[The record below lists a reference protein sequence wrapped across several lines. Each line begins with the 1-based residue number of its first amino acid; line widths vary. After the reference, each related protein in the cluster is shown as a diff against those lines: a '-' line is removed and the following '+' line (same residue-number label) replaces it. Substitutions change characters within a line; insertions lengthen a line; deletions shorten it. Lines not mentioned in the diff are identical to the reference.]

1 MKRTVSKICLAVL
14 WALSLIVMVA
24 LIFFSVPY
32 LNDAITCGGVNS
44 IGQFSSKIVE
54 LVDGWKLPGLS
65 SQEWI
70 DIFMA
75 LIVVILLGISIWP
88 AIVAYKKP
96 KAVIDNDGEVTTKA
110 ASVEKNEKK
119 HGFGHFVLAFFAI
132 VVWLL
137 TLIVICG
144 MIAVFVPSIRLSM
157 YDSRTVLYW
166 RKLAVEAL
174 SGLSGIPV
182 LGYFALFV
190 VIILVVL
197 IALSVLLG
205 VLAFKKPK
213 EEDEDELLAQEQ
225 ATLLE
230 GAPVTVEQ
238 VNAEQKVEQ
247 KQPIEKVV
255 KNDILH
261 KDERIKRG
269 VFKGLAIFLWIVEG
283 FTLIALIAIAIPPV
297 RHFLTDHITSIGYW
311 AYMIVNN
318 IGLVWFYVGYVLVM
332 VVLAL
337 LSAWFASIGYKK
349 AKVETAPD
357 KELEVGKNDSVV
369 PFVDSN
375 GNFGHVVVKDD
386 SVSPL
391 KKYSDGTL
399 TENQL
404 DMEFDWHN
412 YVHHKPVVRIVL
424 AVVLF
429 FVGAFLVLLRVI
441 SYGRFAMFKSLASFV
456 DPVNEVLDR
465 YVLNGLF
472 GAYKNIEIFS
482 IGSHAF
488 TAAQLLDG
496 FFTVL
501 MVYILAF
508 LVILFATFIAWCFRK
523 PGAVKRANKAREKY
537 LNSIIGHDFDNEF
550 LPSASLNV
558 GASQPKDNATGEA
571 MEIDLDKLGT
581 GVKGFKSIEGNYEGN
596 IVNDSTTS
604 ISLNSF
610 ESDVLILG
618 KPLFESIADVKVQT
632 QVPAYE
638 NIEEFADGQ
647 GNVTPV
653 DEIRPSDREPS
664 YWYDKNEPVAS
675 EPIVEEVKSDRP
687 SDKTPDYWYDRNFVL
702 PIQQPVI
709 YESAT
714 AASKPVM
721 VETKIEEVVEESKA
735 KDYPTVVFEP
745 RPSDRNPSYW
755 YAKALEVASD
765 KTPDYWYNRNKLKE
779 VKDDL
784 DVVVDEKATVFVA
797 NSEEDVI
804 ETDLDKRILNAI
816 EPFNLIPVEEAGEKA
831 SDKAPNYWYDK
842 NEIRPSDREPDYWYD
857 KNEVIE
863 EVKEDRPSDKT
874 PDYWYDKNEIR
885 PSDREPDYW
894 YNRNVVEAEE
904 NDVLENDFDRRVIHA
919 LNPENLTPVCEEG
932 TGEKASDEEPDYWY
946 DKNEIRPSD
955 RELSYWYDKNE
966 PVASEPVVEEAKSDR
981 PSDKTPDYWYGRNE
995 VKVVEEAKSDSA
1007 SDKTPD
1013 YWYDQNEPEPE
1024 IEVIK
1029 EIRPSDREP
1038 NYWYDKNEEVE
1049 QEPVVKELRPSDRE
1063 PWYWYGDP
1071 EPVIEKQPEEVKVE
1085 EPVYEFKGER
1095 ASNFEPEHWYHLAKI
1110 DSERRASDEDPEYWY
1125 GDSEPVIEKQP
1136 EEVKVEE
1143 PVYEFKGERASNFEP
1158 EHWYHLAKIDS
1169 ERRASDEDPE
1179 YWYGD
1184 SEPVIE
1190 KQPEEVKVEEPVY
1203 EFKGERASNFEPEH
1217 WYHLA
1222 KIDSERRASDEDPEY
1237 WYKRNEVKKHPNVK
1251 RMGAPI
1257 PEPIEDAG
1265 FDVEPLSPVQP
1276 IKKDEPTPLPEEG
1289 EVKPVVVAPVKL
1301 DKSDISEVASM
1312 DNIKPVEARVV
1323 RFQLKKIK
1331 GNYKGDLTPE
1341 EAFNKAV
1348 TNQAMIV
1355 TPMLQGQGSNK
1366 GSKYL
1371 ANRAS
1376 KERADVRR
1384 TGYVSAVSVNPEENH
1399 DTTKK
1404 FDKPVSE
1411 FKSIREWAQAKKKF
1425 EEEQKLLANSGN
1437 EDVVEPVKPIVVV
1450 EQAPKPVESKSE
1462 ASIKKPS
1469 PVKAS
1474 IVEPLDL
1481 DDLGD
1486 LDPVTP
1492 LDPIKNKSKGE

>member
-14 WALSLIVMVA
+14 WALSLIVVVA

-144 MIAVFVPSIRLSM
+144 MIAVFVPSIRLSL

-213 EEDEDELLAQEQ
+213 EDEDELLAQEQ

-230 GAPVTVEQ
+230 GAPVAVEQ

-269 VFKGLAIFLWIVEG
+269 VFKGLAIFLWVVEG
-283 FTLIALIAIAIPPV
+283 LMLIALIAVAIPPV
-297 RHFLTDHITSIGYW
+297 RHFLTDHITPIGYW

-318 IGLVWFYVGYVLVM
+318 IGYVWFYVGYALIM

-337 LSAWFASIGYKK
+337 LSALFASIGYKK

-412 YVHHKPVVRIVL
+412 YVHHKPVARIVL

-441 SYGRFAMFKSLASFV
+441 SYGRFAMFKTLASFV

-482 IGSHAF
+482 IGSHSF

-508 LVILFATFIAWCFRK
+508 LVLLFATFIAWCFRK
-523 PGAVKRANKAREKY
+523 PGAVKRANKSREKY

-571 MEIDLDKLGT
+571 MEFDLDKLGT

-664 YWYDKNEPVAS
+664 YWYDKNEPVAC

-702 PIQQPVI
+702 PIQQSVI

-765 KTPDYWYNRNKLKE
+765 KTPDYWYNRNKVKE

-784 DVVVDEKATVFVA
+784 NVVVDEKATVFVA

-816 EPFNLIPVEEAGEKA
+816 EPFNLIPVEEAGDKA

-842 NEIRPSDREPDYWYD
+842 NVIRSSDREPDYWF
-857 KNEVIE
+857 
-863 EVKEDRPSDKT
+863 
-874 PDYWYDKNEIR
+874 DKNEIR
-885 PSDREPDYW
+885 ASDEEPDYWFDKNEIRSSDREPDYW
-894 YNRNVVEAEE
+894 YNRNVVETEE

-919 LNPENLTPVCEEG
+919 LNPDNLTPVCEEG

-955 RELSYWYDKNE
+955 REPSYWYDKNE
-966 PVASEPVVEEAKSDR
+966 PVTSEPVVEEAKSDRPSDKTPDYWYGRNEVKVVEEVKSDR

-1013 YWYDQNEPEPE
+1013 YWYDQNEPEPV

-1071 EPVIEKQPEEVKVE
+1071 EPVIEKQPEEVKLE

-1110 DSERRASDEDPEYWY
+1110 DSERRASDEE
-1125 GDSEPVIEKQP
+1125 
-1136 EEVKVEE
+1136 
-1143 PVYEFKGERASNFEP
+1143 
-1158 EHWYHLAKIDS
+1158 
-1169 ERRASDEDPE
+1169 
-1179 YWYGD
+1179 
-1184 SEPVIE
+1184 
-1190 KQPEEVKVEEPVY
+1190 
-1203 EFKGERASNFEPEH
+1203 
-1217 WYHLA
+1217 
-1222 KIDSERRASDEDPEY
+1222 PEY

-1265 FDVEPLSPVQP
+1265 FDVEPLNPVQP

-1348 TNQAMIV
+1348 TNQATIV
-1355 TPMLQGQGSNK
+1355 TPMLQGQGLNK

>member
-14 WALSLIVMVA
+14 WALSLIVVVA

-65 SQEWI
+65 SQGWI

-230 GAPVTVEQ
+230 GAPVAVEQ
-238 VNAEQKVEQ
+238 VNAEQKVEK

-269 VFKGLAIFLWIVEG
+269 VFKGLAIFLWVVEG
-283 FTLIALIAIAIPPV
+283 FMLIALIAIAIPPV
-297 RHFLTDHITSIGYW
+297 RHFLTDHITPIGYW

-318 IGLVWFYVGYVLVM
+318 IGYVWFYVGYALIM

-337 LSAWFASIGYKK
+337 LSALFASIGYKK

-441 SYGRFAMFKSLASFV
+441 SYGRFAMFKTLASFV
-456 DPVNEVLDR
+456 EPMNKFIDR

-508 LVILFATFIAWCFRK
+508 LVLLFATFIAWCFRK

-618 KPLFESIADVKVQT
+618 KPLFESIADVKAQT

-675 EPIVEEVKSDRP
+675 EPVVEEVKSDRP

-721 VETKIEEVVEESKA
+721 AETKIEEVVEESKA

-765 KTPDYWYNRNKLKE
+765 KTSDYWYNRNKVKE

-784 DVVVDEKATVFVA
+784 NVVVDEKATVFVA

-816 EPFNLIPVEEAGEKA
+816 EPFNLIPVEEAGDKA
-831 SDKAPNYWYDK
+831 SDKVPNYWYDK
-842 NEIRPSDREPDYWYD
+842 NEIRPSDREPDYWF
-857 KNEVIE
+857 
-863 EVKEDRPSDKT
+863 
-874 PDYWYDKNEIR
+874 DKNEIR
-885 PSDREPDYW
+885 ASDEEPDYWFDKNEIRSSDREPDYW
-894 YNRNVVEAEE
+894 YNRNVVETEE

-919 LNPENLTPVCEEG
+919 LNPDNLTPVCEEG

-955 RELSYWYDKNE
+955 REPSYWYDKNE
-966 PVASEPVVEEAKSDR
+966 PVTSEPVVEEAKSDR

-1071 EPVIEKQPEEVKVE
+1071 EPVIEKQPEEVKLE

-1110 DSERRASDEDPEYWY
+1110 DSERRASDEE
-1125 GDSEPVIEKQP
+1125 
-1136 EEVKVEE
+1136 
-1143 PVYEFKGERASNFEP
+1143 
-1158 EHWYHLAKIDS
+1158 
-1169 ERRASDEDPE
+1169 
-1179 YWYGD
+1179 
-1184 SEPVIE
+1184 
-1190 KQPEEVKVEEPVY
+1190 
-1203 EFKGERASNFEPEH
+1203 
-1217 WYHLA
+1217 
-1222 KIDSERRASDEDPEY
+1222 PEY

-1301 DKSDISEVASM
+1301 NKSDISEVASM

-1348 TNQAMIV
+1348 TNQATIV

-1399 DTTKK
+1399 DTSKK

-1425 EEEQKLLANSGN
+1425 EEEQKLLANVGN

-1462 ASIKKPS
+1462 VSIKKPS

>member
-14 WALSLIVMVA
+14 WALSLIVVVA
-24 LIFFSVPY
+24 LIFFGVPY

-44 IGQFSSKIVE
+44 IGQFSSKIVK

-65 SQEWI
+65 SQGWI

-144 MIAVFVPSIRLSM
+144 MIAVFVPSIRLSL

-213 EEDEDELLAQEQ
+213 EDEDELLAQEQ

-230 GAPVTVEQ
+230 GAPATVEQ
-238 VNAEQKVEQ
+238 VNVEQKVEQ

-283 FTLIALIAIAIPPV
+283 FMLIALIAIAIPSV
-297 RHFLTDHITSIGYW
+297 RHFLIDHITPIGYW

-318 IGLVWFYVGYVLVM
+318 IGYVWFYVGYALIM

-337 LSAWFASIGYKK
+337 LSALFASIGYKK
-349 AKVETAPD
+349 AKVETALD

-456 DPVNEVLDR
+456 EPVNKFIDR

-508 LVILFATFIAWCFRK
+508 LVLLFATFIAWCFRK

-571 MEIDLDKLGT
+571 MEIDLENLGT

-664 YWYDKNEPVAS
+664 YWYDKNEPVAC
-675 EPIVEEVKSDRP
+675 EPVVEEAKSDRP

-765 KTPDYWYNRNKLKE
+765 KTPDYWYNRNKVKE

-784 DVVVDEKATVFVA
+784 DVVVDEKATVFAA

-816 EPFNLIPVEEAGEKA
+816 EPFNLIPVEEAGDKA
-831 SDKAPNYWYDK
+831 SDKDPNYWYDK
-842 NEIRPSDREPDYWYD
+842 NEIRSSDREPDYWF
-857 KNEVIE
+857 
-863 EVKEDRPSDKT
+863 
-874 PDYWYDKNEIR
+874 DKNEIR
-885 PSDREPDYW
+885 SSDREPDYW
-894 YNRNVVEAEE
+894 YNRNVAEAEE

-919 LNPENLTPVCEEG
+919 LNPDNLTPVCEEG

-955 RELSYWYDKNE
+955 REPSYWYDMNE

-981 PSDKTPDYWYGRNE
+981 SSDKTPDYWYGRNE
-995 VKVVEEAKSDSA
+995 VKVVEEAKSDNA

-1024 IEVIK
+1024 VEVIK

-1038 NYWYDKNEEVE
+1038 DYWYDKNEEVE

-1110 DSERRASDEDPEYWY
+1110 DSERRASDE
-1125 GDSEPVIEKQP
+1125 EPK
-1136 EEVKVEE
+1136 
-1143 PVYEFKGERASNFEP
+1143 
-1158 EHWYHLAKIDS
+1158 
-1169 ERRASDEDPE
+1169 
-1179 YWYGD
+1179 
-1184 SEPVIE
+1184 
-1190 KQPEEVKVEEPVY
+1190 
-1203 EFKGERASNFEPEH
+1203 
-1217 WYHLA
+1217 
-1222 KIDSERRASDEDPEY
+1222 Y

-1301 DKSDISEVASM
+1301 NKSDISEVASM
-1312 DNIKPVEARVV
+1312 DNIKPVEARIV

-1355 TPMLQGQGSNK
+1355 TPMLQGKGSNK

-1399 DTTKK
+1399 DTPKK

>member
-14 WALSLIVMVA
+14 WALSLIVVVA
-24 LIFFSVPY
+24 LIFFGVPY

-65 SQEWI
+65 SQGWI

-205 VLAFKKPK
+205 FLAFKKPK

-230 GAPVTVEQ
+230 GAPVAVEQ
-238 VNAEQKVEQ
+238 VNAEQKVEK

-283 FTLIALIAIAIPPV
+283 FMLIALIAIAIPPV
-297 RHFLTDHITSIGYW
+297 RHFLTDHITPIGYW

-318 IGLVWFYVGYVLVM
+318 IGYVWFYVGYALIM

-456 DPVNEVLDR
+456 DPVNKFIDR

-508 LVILFATFIAWCFRK
+508 LVLLFATFIAWCFRK

-571 MEIDLDKLGT
+571 MEFDLDKLGT

-675 EPIVEEVKSDRP
+675 ESVVEEAKSDRP

-765 KTPDYWYNRNKLKE
+765 KTPDYWYNRNKVKE

-816 EPFNLIPVEEAGEKA
+816 EPFSLIPVEEAGDKA

-842 NEIRPSDREPDYWYD
+842 NEIRSSDREPDYWYD
-857 KNEVIE
+857 KNEPVTSEPVVE
-863 EVKEDRPSDKT
+863 EAKSDRPSDKT
-874 PDYWYDKNEIR
+874 PDYWYENNAVCA
-885 PSDREPDYW
+885 SDREPDYW

-919 LNPENLTPVCEEG
+919 LNPDNLTPVCEEG
-932 TGEKASDEEPDYWY
+932 TGEKASDEEPNYWY

-955 RELSYWYDKNE
+955 REPSYWYDKNE

-981 PSDKTPDYWYGRNE
+981 SSDKTPDYWYGRNE

-1038 NYWYDKNEEVE
+1038 NYWYDKNEEIE

-1071 EPVIEKQPEEVKVE
+1071 EPVIEKQPEEVKLE

-1110 DSERRASDEDPEYWY
+1110 DSERRASDEE
-1125 GDSEPVIEKQP
+1125 
-1136 EEVKVEE
+1136 
-1143 PVYEFKGERASNFEP
+1143 
-1158 EHWYHLAKIDS
+1158 
-1169 ERRASDEDPE
+1169 
-1179 YWYGD
+1179 
-1184 SEPVIE
+1184 
-1190 KQPEEVKVEEPVY
+1190 
-1203 EFKGERASNFEPEH
+1203 
-1217 WYHLA
+1217 
-1222 KIDSERRASDEDPEY
+1222 PEY
-1237 WYKRNEVKKHPNVK
+1237 WYKRNEVKKHLNVK

-1348 TNQAMIV
+1348 TNQATIV

-1462 ASIKKPS
+1462 ASTKKPS

>member
-14 WALSLIVMVA
+14 WALSLIVVVA
-24 LIFFSVPY
+24 LIFFGVPY

-44 IGQFSSKIVE
+44 IGQFSSKIVK

-65 SQEWI
+65 SQGWI

-110 ASVEKNEKK
+110 TSVEKNEKK

-144 MIAVFVPSIRLSM
+144 MIAVFVPSIRLSL

-213 EEDEDELLAQEQ
+213 EDEDELLAQEQ

-230 GAPVTVEQ
+230 GAPAIVEQ
-238 VNAEQKVEQ
+238 VNVEQKVEQ

-283 FTLIALIAIAIPPV
+283 FMLIALIAIAIPSV
-297 RHFLTDHITSIGYW
+297 RHFLIDHITPIGYW

-318 IGLVWFYVGYVLVM
+318 IGYVWFYVGYALIM

-337 LSAWFASIGYKK
+337 LSALFASIGYKK

-456 DPVNEVLDR
+456 EPVNKFIDR

-508 LVILFATFIAWCFRK
+508 LVLLFATFIAWCFRK

-664 YWYDKNEPVAS
+664 YWYDKNEPVAC
-675 EPIVEEVKSDRP
+675 EPVVEEAKSDRP

-765 KTPDYWYNRNKLKE
+765 KTPYYWYNRNKVKE
-779 VKDDL
+779 VKNDL

-816 EPFNLIPVEEAGEKA
+816 EPFNLIPVEEAGDKA
-831 SDKAPNYWYDK
+831 SDKDPNYWYDK
-842 NEIRPSDREPDYWYD
+842 NVIRSSDREPDYWYD
-857 KNEVIE
+857 KNE
-863 EVKEDRPSDKT
+863 
-874 PDYWYDKNEIR
+874 IR
-885 PSDREPDYW
+885 SSDREPDYW

-919 LNPENLTPVCEEG
+919 LNPDNLTPVCEEE

-955 RELSYWYDKNE
+955 REPSYWYDKNE
-966 PVASEPVVEEAKSDR
+966 PVTSEPVVEETKSDRPSDKTPDYWYENNAVCASDREPDYWYDKNETEACEPVVEEAKSDR
-981 PSDKTPDYWYGRNE
+981 PSDRTPDYWYGRNE

-1110 DSERRASDEDPEYWY
+1110 DSERRASDEE
-1125 GDSEPVIEKQP
+1125 
-1136 EEVKVEE
+1136 
-1143 PVYEFKGERASNFEP
+1143 
-1158 EHWYHLAKIDS
+1158 
-1169 ERRASDEDPE
+1169 
-1179 YWYGD
+1179 
-1184 SEPVIE
+1184 
-1190 KQPEEVKVEEPVY
+1190 
-1203 EFKGERASNFEPEH
+1203 
-1217 WYHLA
+1217 
-1222 KIDSERRASDEDPEY
+1222 PEY

-1301 DKSDISEVASM
+1301 NKSDISEVASM
-1312 DNIKPVEARVV
+1312 DNIKPVEARIV

-1399 DTTKK
+1399 DTPKK

-1450 EQAPKPVESKSE
+1450 EQALKPVESKSE

-1469 PVKAS
+1469 PIKAS

>member
-14 WALSLIVMVA
+14 WALSLIVVVA

-65 SQEWI
+65 SQGWI

-144 MIAVFVPSIRLSM
+144 MIAVFVPSIRLSL

-230 GAPVTVEQ
+230 GAPVAVEQ
-238 VNAEQKVEQ
+238 ANAEQKVKQ
-247 KQPIEKVV
+247 KQPIKKVV

-283 FTLIALIAIAIPPV
+283 FMLIALIAIAIPPV
-297 RHFLTDHITSIGYW
+297 RHFLTDHITPIGYW

-318 IGLVWFYVGYVLVM
+318 IGYVWFYVGYVLVM

-375 GNFGHVVVKDD
+375 GNFGHFVVKDD

-441 SYGRFAMFKSLASFV
+441 SYGRFAMFKTLASFV
-456 DPVNEVLDR
+456 EPMNKFIDR

-508 LVILFATFIAWCFRK
+508 LVLLFATFIAWCFRK

-618 KPLFESIADVKVQT
+618 KPLFESIADVKAQT

-675 EPIVEEVKSDRP
+675 EPVIEEAKSDRP

-721 VETKIEEVVEESKA
+721 VETKIEEVGEESKA

-765 KTPDYWYNRNKLKE
+765 KTPDYWYNRNKVKE

-784 DVVVDEKATVFVA
+784 NVVVDEKATVFVA

-816 EPFNLIPVEEAGEKA
+816 EPFNLIPVEEAGDKA

-842 NEIRPSDREPDYWYD
+842 NEIRSSDREPDYWYD

-874 PDYWYDKNEIR
+874 PDYWYENNAVCA
-885 PSDREPDYW
+885 SDREPDYW

-919 LNPENLTPVCEEG
+919 LNPDNLTPVCEEG
-932 TGEKASDEEPDYWY
+932 TGEKASDEEPNYWY

-955 RELSYWYDKNE
+955 REPSYWYDKNE
-966 PVASEPVVEEAKSDR
+966 PVASEPVVEEVKSDR
-981 PSDKTPDYWYGRNE
+981 S
-995 VKVVEEAKSDSA
+995 

-1110 DSERRASDEDPEYWY
+1110 DSERRASDEE
-1125 GDSEPVIEKQP
+1125 
-1136 EEVKVEE
+1136 
-1143 PVYEFKGERASNFEP
+1143 
-1158 EHWYHLAKIDS
+1158 
-1169 ERRASDEDPE
+1169 
-1179 YWYGD
+1179 
-1184 SEPVIE
+1184 
-1190 KQPEEVKVEEPVY
+1190 
-1203 EFKGERASNFEPEH
+1203 
-1217 WYHLA
+1217 
-1222 KIDSERRASDEDPEY
+1222 PEY

-1348 TNQAMIV
+1348 TNQATIV

-1425 EEEQKLLANSGN
+1425 EEEQKLLANVGN

>member
-14 WALSLIVMVA
+14 WALSLIVVVA

-65 SQEWI
+65 SQGWI

-144 MIAVFVPSIRLSM
+144 MIAVFVPSIRLSL

-230 GAPVTVEQ
+230 GAPVAVEQ

-283 FTLIALIAIAIPPV
+283 FMLIALIAIAIPPV
-297 RHFLTDHITSIGYW
+297 RHFLTDHITPIGYW

-318 IGLVWFYVGYVLVM
+318 IGYVWFYVGYVLVM

-441 SYGRFAMFKSLASFV
+441 SYGRFAMFKTLASFV
-456 DPVNEVLDR
+456 EPMNKFIDR

-508 LVILFATFIAWCFRK
+508 LVLLFATFIAWCFRK

-618 KPLFESIADVKVQT
+618 KPLFESIADVKAQT

-675 EPIVEEVKSDRP
+675 EPVIEEAKSDRP

-721 VETKIEEVVEESKA
+721 VETKIEEVGEESKA

-765 KTPDYWYNRNKLKE
+765 KTPDYWYNRSKVKE

-784 DVVVDEKATVFVA
+784 NVVVDEKATVFVA

-816 EPFNLIPVEEAGEKA
+816 EPFNLIPVEEAGDKA

-842 NEIRPSDREPDYWYD
+842 NEIRSSDREPDYWYD

-874 PDYWYDKNEIR
+874 PDYWYENNAVCA
-885 PSDREPDYW
+885 SDREPDYW

-919 LNPENLTPVCEEG
+919 LNPDNLTPVCEEG
-932 TGEKASDEEPDYWY
+932 TGEKASDEEPNYWY

-955 RELSYWYDKNE
+955 REPSYWYDKNE
-966 PVASEPVVEEAKSDR
+966 PVASEP
-981 PSDKTPDYWYGRNE
+981 
-995 VKVVEEAKSDSA
+995 VVEEAKSDSA

-1071 EPVIEKQPEEVKVE
+1071 
-1085 EPVYEFKGER
+1085 
-1095 ASNFEPEHWYHLAKI
+1095 
-1110 DSERRASDEDPEYWY
+1110 
-1125 GDSEPVIEKQP
+1125 EPVIEKQP

>member
-14 WALSLIVMVA
+14 WALSLIVVVA
-24 LIFFSVPY
+24 LIFFGVPY

-65 SQEWI
+65 SQGWI

-96 KAVIDNDGEVTTKA
+96 KAVIDNNDEVTTKA

-144 MIAVFVPSIRLSM
+144 MIAVFVPSIRLSL

-174 SGLSGIPV
+174 SRLSGIPV

-213 EEDEDELLAQEQ
+213 EDEDELLAQEQ

-230 GAPVTVEQ
+230 GAPATVEQ
-238 VNAEQKVEQ
+238 VNVEQKVEQ

-283 FTLIALIAIAIPPV
+283 FMLIALIAIAIPSV
-297 RHFLTDHITSIGYW
+297 RHFLIDHITPIGYW

-318 IGLVWFYVGYVLVM
+318 IGYVWFYVGYALIM

-337 LSAWFASIGYKK
+337 LSALFASIGYKK

-386 SVSPL
+386 SVSSL

-441 SYGRFAMFKSLASFV
+441 SYGRFAMFKTLASFV
-456 DPVNEVLDR
+456 EPVNKFIDR

-508 LVILFATFIAWCFRK
+508 LVLLFATFIAWCFRK

-664 YWYDKNEPVAS
+664 YWYDKNEPEAC
-675 EPIVEEVKSDRP
+675 EPVVEEAKSDRP

-702 PIQQPVI
+702 PIQQPVT

-765 KTPDYWYNRNKLKE
+765 KTPDYWYNRNKVKE
-779 VKDDL
+779 VKDES

-797 NSEEDVI
+797 NSKEDVI

-816 EPFNLIPVEEAGEKA
+816 EPFNLIPVEEAGDKA

-842 NEIRPSDREPDYWYD
+842 NEIRPSDREPDYWY
-857 KNEVIE
+857 
-863 EVKEDRPSDKT
+863 
-874 PDYWYDKNEIR
+874 
-885 PSDREPDYW
+885 
-894 YNRNVVEAEE
+894 NRNVVEAKE

-955 RELSYWYDKNE
+955 REPSYWYDKNEIRPSDRESSYWYDKNE

-981 PSDKTPDYWYGRNE
+981 SSDKTPDYWYGRNE
-995 VKVVEEAKSDSA
+995 VKVVEEVKSDSA

-1013 YWYDQNEPEPE
+1013 YWYDQNEPEPV

-1071 EPVIEKQPEEVKVE
+1071 EPVIEKQTEEVKLE

-1110 DSERRASDEDPEYWY
+1110 DSERRASDE
-1125 GDSEPVIEKQP
+1125 EPK
-1136 EEVKVEE
+1136 
-1143 PVYEFKGERASNFEP
+1143 
-1158 EHWYHLAKIDS
+1158 
-1169 ERRASDEDPE
+1169 
-1179 YWYGD
+1179 
-1184 SEPVIE
+1184 
-1190 KQPEEVKVEEPVY
+1190 
-1203 EFKGERASNFEPEH
+1203 
-1217 WYHLA
+1217 
-1222 KIDSERRASDEDPEY
+1222 Y

-1276 IKKDEPTPLPEEG
+1276 IKKDEATPLPEEG

-1301 DKSDISEVASM
+1301 NKSDISEVASM

-1348 TNQAMIV
+1348 TNQATIV

-1399 DTTKK
+1399 DTSKK

-1486 LDPVTP
+1486 LNPVTP

>member
-14 WALSLIVMVA
+14 WALSLIVVVA

-144 MIAVFVPSIRLSM
+144 MIAVFVPSIRLSL

-213 EEDEDELLAQEQ
+213 EDEDELLAQEQ

-230 GAPVTVEQ
+230 GAPVAVEQ
-238 VNAEQKVEQ
+238 VNVEQKVEQ

-269 VFKGLAIFLWIVEG
+269 VFKGLAIFLWVVEG
-283 FTLIALIAIAIPPV
+283 LMLIALIAVAIPPV
-297 RHFLTDHITSIGYW
+297 RHFLTDHITPIGYW

-318 IGLVWFYVGYVLVM
+318 IGYVWFYVGYALIM

-337 LSAWFASIGYKK
+337 LSALFASIGYKK

-441 SYGRFAMFKSLASFV
+441 SYGRFAMFKTLASFV

-508 LVILFATFIAWCFRK
+508 LVLLFATFIAWCFRK

-571 MEIDLDKLGT
+571 MEFDLDKLGT

-675 EPIVEEVKSDRP
+675 EPVIEEAKSDRP

-765 KTPDYWYNRNKLKE
+765 KTPDYWYNRNKVKE

-816 EPFNLIPVEEAGEKA
+816 EPFNLIPVEEAGDKA
-831 SDKAPNYWYDK
+831 SDKVPNYWYDK
-842 NEIRPSDREPDYWYD
+842 NVIRSSDREPDYWF
-857 KNEVIE
+857 
-863 EVKEDRPSDKT
+863 
-874 PDYWYDKNEIR
+874 DKNEIR
-885 PSDREPDYW
+885 SSDREPDYW
-894 YNRNVVEAEE
+894 YNRNVVETEE

-919 LNPENLTPVCEEG
+919 LNPDNLTPVCEEG

-955 RELSYWYDKNE
+955 HEPSYWYDKNE
-966 PVASEPVVEEAKSDR
+966 PVASEPVVEEAKSDRPSDKTPDYWYENNAVCASNREPDYWYDKNEPEASEPVVEEVKSDR

-1013 YWYDQNEPEPE
+1013 YWYDQNEPEPV

-1071 EPVIEKQPEEVKVE
+1071 EPVIEKQPEEVKLE

-1110 DSERRASDEDPEYWY
+1110 DSERRASDEE
-1125 GDSEPVIEKQP
+1125 
-1136 EEVKVEE
+1136 
-1143 PVYEFKGERASNFEP
+1143 
-1158 EHWYHLAKIDS
+1158 
-1169 ERRASDEDPE
+1169 
-1179 YWYGD
+1179 
-1184 SEPVIE
+1184 
-1190 KQPEEVKVEEPVY
+1190 
-1203 EFKGERASNFEPEH
+1203 
-1217 WYHLA
+1217 
-1222 KIDSERRASDEDPEY
+1222 PEY

-1301 DKSDISEVASM
+1301 NKSDISEVASM

-1348 TNQAMIV
+1348 TNQATIV

>member
-14 WALSLIVMVA
+14 WALSLIVVVA

-44 IGQFSSKIVE
+44 IGQFSSKIVK

-65 SQEWI
+65 SQGWI

-144 MIAVFVPSIRLSM
+144 MIAVFVPSIRLSL

-213 EEDEDELLAQEQ
+213 EDEDELLAQEQ

-230 GAPVTVEQ
+230 GAPVAVEQ
-238 VNAEQKVEQ
+238 VNVEQKVEQ

-283 FTLIALIAIAIPPV
+283 LMLIALIAIAIPPV
-297 RHFLTDHITSIGYW
+297 RHFLTDHITPIGYW

-318 IGLVWFYVGYVLVM
+318 IGYVWFYVGYALIM

-337 LSAWFASIGYKK
+337 LSALFASIGYKK

-441 SYGRFAMFKSLASFV
+441 SYGKFAMFKTLASFV
-456 DPVNEVLDR
+456 EPVNKFIDR

-508 LVILFATFIAWCFRK
+508 LVLLFATFIAWCFRK

-571 MEIDLDKLGT
+571 MEFDLDKLGT

-664 YWYDKNEPVAS
+664 YWYDKNEPVAC
-675 EPIVEEVKSDRP
+675 EPVVEEVKSDRP

-721 VETKIEEVVEESKA
+721 VETKIEEVVEDSKA

-765 KTPDYWYNRNKLKE
+765 KTPDYWYNRNKVKE

-784 DVVVDEKATVFVA
+784 NVVVDVKATVFVA
-797 NSEEDVI
+797 NSEEDAI

-816 EPFNLIPVEEAGEKA
+816 EPFNLISVEEAGDKA

-842 NEIRPSDREPDYWYD
+842 NEIRSSDREPDYWF
-857 KNEVIE
+857 
-863 EVKEDRPSDKT
+863 
-874 PDYWYDKNEIR
+874 DKNEIR
-885 PSDREPDYW
+885 ASDEEPDYWFDKNEIRSSDREPDYW
-894 YNRNVVEAEE
+894 YNRNVVEVEE

-919 LNPENLTPVCEEG
+919 LNPDNLTPVCEEG

-955 RELSYWYDKNE
+955 REPSYWYDKNE
-966 PVASEPVVEEAKSDR
+966 PVTSEPVVEEAKSDRPSDKTPDYWYENNAVCASDREPDYWYDKNETEACEPVVEEAKSDR

-1071 EPVIEKQPEEVKVE
+1071 EPVIEKQPEEVKLE

-1110 DSERRASDEDPEYWY
+1110 DSERRASDEE
-1125 GDSEPVIEKQP
+1125 
-1136 EEVKVEE
+1136 
-1143 PVYEFKGERASNFEP
+1143 
-1158 EHWYHLAKIDS
+1158 
-1169 ERRASDEDPE
+1169 
-1179 YWYGD
+1179 
-1184 SEPVIE
+1184 
-1190 KQPEEVKVEEPVY
+1190 
-1203 EFKGERASNFEPEH
+1203 
-1217 WYHLA
+1217 
-1222 KIDSERRASDEDPEY
+1222 PEY

-1301 DKSDISEVASM
+1301 NKSDISEVASM
-1312 DNIKPVEARVV
+1312 DNIKPVEARIV

-1399 DTTKK
+1399 DTPKK

>member
-14 WALSLIVMVA
+14 WALSLIVVVA

-65 SQEWI
+65 SQGWI

-144 MIAVFVPSIRLSM
+144 MIAVFVPSIRLSL

-230 GAPVTVEQ
+230 GAPVAVEQ
-238 VNAEQKVEQ
+238 VNAEQKVKQ

-283 FTLIALIAIAIPPV
+283 FMLIALIAIAIPPV
-297 RHFLTDHITSIGYW
+297 RHFLTDHITPIGYW

-318 IGLVWFYVGYVLVM
+318 IGYVWFYVGYVLVM

-441 SYGRFAMFKSLASFV
+441 SYGRFAMFKTLASFV
-456 DPVNEVLDR
+456 EPMNKFIDR

-508 LVILFATFIAWCFRK
+508 LVLLFATFIAWCFRK

-537 LNSIIGHDFDNEF
+537 LNSIVGHDFDNEF

-618 KPLFESIADVKVQT
+618 KPLFESIADVKAQT

-675 EPIVEEVKSDRP
+675 EPVIEEAKSDRP

-721 VETKIEEVVEESKA
+721 VETKIEEVGEESKA

-765 KTPDYWYNRNKLKE
+765 KTPDYWYNRNKVKE

-816 EPFNLIPVEEAGEKA
+816 EPFNLIPVEEAGDKA

-863 EVKEDRPSDKT
+863 EVKDDRPSDKT

-955 RELSYWYDKNE
+955 REPSYWYDKNE
-966 PVASEPVVEEAKSDR
+966 PVASEHVVEEAKSDR
-981 PSDKTPDYWYGRNE
+981 PSDKTPDYWYGRNG

-1071 EPVIEKQPEEVKVE
+1071 
-1085 EPVYEFKGER
+1085 
-1095 ASNFEPEHWYHLAKI
+1095 
-1110 DSERRASDEDPEYWY
+1110 
-1125 GDSEPVIEKQP
+1125 
-1136 EEVKVEE
+1136 
-1143 PVYEFKGERASNFEP
+1143 
-1158 EHWYHLAKIDS
+1158 
-1169 ERRASDEDPE
+1169 
-1179 YWYGD
+1179 
-1184 SEPVIE
+1184 EPVIE

>member
-14 WALSLIVMVA
+14 WALSLIVVVA
-24 LIFFSVPY
+24 LIFFGVPY

-65 SQEWI
+65 SQGWI

-110 ASVEKNEKK
+110 ASVEKNERK

-144 MIAVFVPSIRLSM
+144 MIAVFVPSIRLSL

-213 EEDEDELLAQEQ
+213 EDEDELLAQEQ

-230 GAPVTVEQ
+230 GAPATVEQ
-238 VNAEQKVEQ
+238 VNVEQKVEQ

-283 FTLIALIAIAIPPV
+283 FMLIALIAIAIPPV
-297 RHFLTDHITSIGYW
+297 RHFLIDHITPIGYW

-318 IGLVWFYVGYVLVM
+318 IGYVWFYVGYALIM

-337 LSAWFASIGYKK
+337 LSALFASIGYKK

-441 SYGRFAMFKSLASFV
+441 SYGRFAMFKTLASFV
-456 DPVNEVLDR
+456 EPVNKFIDR

-496 FFTVL
+496 FFIVL

-508 LVILFATFIAWCFRK
+508 LVLLFATFIAWCFRK

-664 YWYDKNEPVAS
+664 YWYDKNEPVAC
-675 EPIVEEVKSDRP
+675 EPVVEEAKSDRP

-714 AASKPVM
+714 AASKSVM

-765 KTPDYWYNRNKLKE
+765 KTPDYWYNRNKVKE

-784 DVVVDEKATVFVA
+784 DVVVDEKATVFAA

-816 EPFNLIPVEEAGEKA
+816 EPFNLIPVEEAGDKA

-842 NEIRPSDREPDYWYD
+842 NEIRSSDREPDYWYE
-857 KNEVIE
+857 NNAVCA
-863 EVKEDRPSDKT
+863 
-874 PDYWYDKNEIR
+874 
-885 PSDREPDYW
+885 SDREPDYW

-955 RELSYWYDKNE
+955 REPSYWYDKNE
-966 PVASEPVVEEAKSDR
+966 PVASEPVVEEAKSDKS
-981 PSDKTPDYWYGRNE
+981 SDKTPDYWYGRNE
-995 VKVVEEAKSDSA
+995 VKVAEEVKSDSA

-1038 NYWYDKNEEVE
+1038 DYWYDKNEEVE

-1071 EPVIEKQPEEVKVE
+1071 EPVIEKQPEEVKLE

-1110 DSERRASDEDPEYWY
+1110 DSERRASDE
-1125 GDSEPVIEKQP
+1125 EPK
-1136 EEVKVEE
+1136 
-1143 PVYEFKGERASNFEP
+1143 
-1158 EHWYHLAKIDS
+1158 
-1169 ERRASDEDPE
+1169 
-1179 YWYGD
+1179 
-1184 SEPVIE
+1184 
-1190 KQPEEVKVEEPVY
+1190 
-1203 EFKGERASNFEPEH
+1203 
-1217 WYHLA
+1217 
-1222 KIDSERRASDEDPEY
+1222 Y

-1276 IKKDEPTPLPEEG
+1276 IKKDEATSLTEEG

-1301 DKSDISEVASM
+1301 NKSDISEVASM

-1331 GNYKGDLTPE
+1331 GNYKGELTPE

-1348 TNQAMIV
+1348 TNQATIV

-1399 DTTKK
+1399 DTSKK

>member
-14 WALSLIVMVA
+14 WALSLIVVVA
-24 LIFFSVPY
+24 LIFFGVPY

-65 SQEWI
+65 SQGWI

-96 KAVIDNDGEVTTKA
+96 KAVVDNDGEVTTKA

-144 MIAVFVPSIRLSM
+144 MIAVFVPSIRLSL

-213 EEDEDELLAQEQ
+213 EDEDELLAQEQ

-230 GAPVTVEQ
+230 GAPATVEQ
-238 VNAEQKVEQ
+238 VNVEQKVEQ

-283 FTLIALIAIAIPPV
+283 FMLIALIAIAIPPV
-297 RHFLTDHITSIGYW
+297 RHFLTDHITPIGYW

-318 IGLVWFYVGYVLVM
+318 IGYVWFYVGYALIM

-337 LSAWFASIGYKK
+337 LSALFASIGYKK

-375 GNFGHVVVKDD
+375 GNFGYVVVKDD

-441 SYGRFAMFKSLASFV
+441 SYGRFAMFKTLASFV
-456 DPVNEVLDR
+456 EPVNKFIDR

-508 LVILFATFIAWCFRK
+508 LVLLFATFIAWCFRK

-571 MEIDLDKLGT
+571 MEIDLENLGT

-675 EPIVEEVKSDRP
+675 EPVAEEAKSDRS
-687 SDKTPDYWYDRNFVL
+687 SDKTPDYWY
-702 PIQQPVI
+702 
-709 YESAT
+709 
-714 AASKPVM
+714 
-721 VETKIEEVVEESKA
+721 
-735 KDYPTVVFEP
+735 
-745 RPSDRNPSYW
+745 
-755 YAKALEVASD
+755 
-765 KTPDYWYNRNKLKE
+765 
-779 VKDDL
+779 
-784 DVVVDEKATVFVA
+784 
-797 NSEEDVI
+797 
-804 ETDLDKRILNAI
+804 
-816 EPFNLIPVEEAGEKA
+816 G
-831 SDKAPNYWYDK
+831 
-842 NEIRPSDREPDYWYD
+842 

-874 PDYWYDKNEIR
+874 PDYWY
-885 PSDREPDYW
+885 
-894 YNRNVVEAEE
+894 
-904 NDVLENDFDRRVIHA
+904 
-919 LNPENLTPVCEEG
+919 
-932 TGEKASDEEPDYWY
+932 
-946 DKNEIRPSD
+946 
-955 RELSYWYDKNE
+955 
-966 PVASEPVVEEAKSDR
+966 
-981 PSDKTPDYWYGRNE
+981 GRNE
-995 VKVVEEAKSDSA
+995 VKVVEEVKSDNA

-1024 IEVIK
+1024 VEVIK
-1029 EIRPSDREP
+1029 EIRPSNREP

-1071 EPVIEKQPEEVKVE
+1071 EPVIEKQPEEVKLE

-1110 DSERRASDEDPEYWY
+1110 DSERRASDE
-1125 GDSEPVIEKQP
+1125 EPK
-1136 EEVKVEE
+1136 
-1143 PVYEFKGERASNFEP
+1143 
-1158 EHWYHLAKIDS
+1158 
-1169 ERRASDEDPE
+1169 
-1179 YWYGD
+1179 
-1184 SEPVIE
+1184 
-1190 KQPEEVKVEEPVY
+1190 
-1203 EFKGERASNFEPEH
+1203 
-1217 WYHLA
+1217 
-1222 KIDSERRASDEDPEY
+1222 Y

-1276 IKKDEPTPLPEEG
+1276 IKKDEATPLPEEG

-1301 DKSDISEVASM
+1301 NKSDISEVASM

-1348 TNQAMIV
+1348 TNQATIV

-1399 DTTKK
+1399 DTSKK

>member
-14 WALSLIVMVA
+14 WALSLIVVVA

-65 SQEWI
+65 SQGWI

-96 KAVIDNDGEVTTKA
+96 KAVIDNDGKVTTKA

-137 TLIVICG
+137 TLIVICV
-144 MIAVFVPSIRLSM
+144 MIAVFVPSIRLSL

-213 EEDEDELLAQEQ
+213 EDEDELLAQEQ

-230 GAPVTVEQ
+230 GAPVVEQ
-238 VNAEQKVEQ
+238 ANVEQKVEQ

-269 VFKGLAIFLWIVEG
+269 VFKGLAIFLWVVEG
-283 FTLIALIAIAIPPV
+283 LMLIALIAVAIPPV
-297 RHFLTDHITSIGYW
+297 KHFLIDHITPIGYW

-318 IGLVWFYVGYVLVM
+318 IGYVWFYVGYALIM

-337 LSAWFASIGYKK
+337 LSALFASIGYKK

-441 SYGRFAMFKSLASFV
+441 SYGRFAMFKTLASFV
-456 DPVNEVLDR
+456 EPVNKFIDR

-482 IGSHAF
+482 IGSHSF

-508 LVILFATFIAWCFRK
+508 LVLLFATFIAWCFRK

-664 YWYDKNEPVAS
+664 YWYDKNEPVAC
-675 EPIVEEVKSDRP
+675 EPVVEEVKSDRP

-755 YAKALEVASD
+755 YAKALEVASY
-765 KTPDYWYNRNKLKE
+765 KTPDYWYNRNKVKE

-816 EPFNLIPVEEAGEKA
+816 EPFNLIPVEEAGDKA
-831 SDKAPNYWYDK
+831 SDKVPNYWYDK
-842 NEIRPSDREPDYWYD
+842 NEIRSSDREPDYWF
-857 KNEVIE
+857 
-863 EVKEDRPSDKT
+863 
-874 PDYWYDKNEIR
+874 DKNEIR
-885 PSDREPDYW
+885 SSDREPDYW

-919 LNPENLTPVCEEG
+919 LNPDNLTPVCEEE

-955 RELSYWYDKNE
+955 REPSYWYDKNE
-966 PVASEPVVEEAKSDR
+966 PVACEPVVEEAKSDRSSDKTPDYWYDKNEVIEEIKEDR

-995 VKVVEEAKSDSA
+995 VKVVEEAKFDSA

-1071 EPVIEKQPEEVKVE
+1071 EPVIEKQPEEVKLE

-1110 DSERRASDEDPEYWY
+1110 DSERRASDEE
-1125 GDSEPVIEKQP
+1125 
-1136 EEVKVEE
+1136 
-1143 PVYEFKGERASNFEP
+1143 
-1158 EHWYHLAKIDS
+1158 
-1169 ERRASDEDPE
+1169 
-1179 YWYGD
+1179 
-1184 SEPVIE
+1184 
-1190 KQPEEVKVEEPVY
+1190 
-1203 EFKGERASNFEPEH
+1203 
-1217 WYHLA
+1217 
-1222 KIDSERRASDEDPEY
+1222 PEY

-1301 DKSDISEVASM
+1301 NKSDISEVASM
-1312 DNIKPVEARVV
+1312 DNIKPVEARIV

-1399 DTTKK
+1399 DTSKK

>member
-14 WALSLIVMVA
+14 WALSLIVVVA
-24 LIFFSVPY
+24 LIFFGVPY

-65 SQEWI
+65 SQGWI

-144 MIAVFVPSIRLSM
+144 MIVVFVPSIRLSM
-157 YDSRTVLYW
+157 YYSGTVLYW

-205 VLAFKKPK
+205 VLAFKKAK
-213 EEDEDELLAQEQ
+213 EDEDELLAQEQ

-230 GAPVTVEQ
+230 GAPATVEQ
-238 VNAEQKVEQ
+238 VNVEQKVEQ

-283 FTLIALIAIAIPPV
+283 FMLIALIAIAIPSV
-297 RHFLTDHITSIGYW
+297 RHFLIDHITPIGYW

-318 IGLVWFYVGYVLVM
+318 IGYVWFYVGYALIM

-337 LSAWFASIGYKK
+337 LSALFASIGYKK

-441 SYGRFAMFKSLASFV
+441 SYGRFAMFKTLASFV
-456 DPVNEVLDR
+456 EPVNKFIDR

-508 LVILFATFIAWCFRK
+508 LVLLFATFIAWCFRK

-618 KPLFESIADVKVQT
+618 KPLFESIADVKGQT

-664 YWYDKNEPVAS
+664 YWYDKNEPVAC
-675 EPIVEEVKSDRP
+675 EPVVEEVKSDRP

-765 KTPDYWYNRNKLKE
+765 KTPDYWYNRNKVE

-784 DVVVDEKATVFVA
+784 GVVVDEKATVFVA
-797 NSEEDVI
+797 NSKEDVI

-816 EPFNLIPVEEAGEKA
+816 EPFNLIPVEKAGDKA

-842 NEIRPSDREPDYWYD
+842 NEIRS
-857 KNEVIE
+857 
-863 EVKEDRPSDKT
+863 
-874 PDYWYDKNEIR
+874 
-885 PSDREPDYW
+885 SDREPDYW

-919 LNPENLTPVCEEG
+919 LNPDNLTPVCEEG
-932 TGEKASDEEPDYWY
+932 TGEKASDKEPDYWY

-955 RELSYWYDKNE
+955 REPSYWYDKNE
-966 PVASEPVVEEAKSDR
+966 PEACEPVVEEAKSDRSSDKTPDYWYDKNEVIEEVKEDR

-995 VKVVEEAKSDSA
+995 VKVVEEVKSDSA

-1038 NYWYDKNEEVE
+1038 DYWYDKNEEVE

-1071 EPVIEKQPEEVKVE
+1071 EPVIEKQPEEVKLE

-1110 DSERRASDEDPEYWY
+1110 DSERRASDE
-1125 GDSEPVIEKQP
+1125 EPK
-1136 EEVKVEE
+1136 
-1143 PVYEFKGERASNFEP
+1143 
-1158 EHWYHLAKIDS
+1158 
-1169 ERRASDEDPE
+1169 
-1179 YWYGD
+1179 
-1184 SEPVIE
+1184 
-1190 KQPEEVKVEEPVY
+1190 
-1203 EFKGERASNFEPEH
+1203 
-1217 WYHLA
+1217 
-1222 KIDSERRASDEDPEY
+1222 Y

-1276 IKKDEPTPLPEEG
+1276 IKKDEATPLPEEG

-1301 DKSDISEVASM
+1301 NKSDISEVASM

-1348 TNQAMIV
+1348 TNQATIV

-1399 DTTKK
+1399 DTSKK

>member
-14 WALSLIVMVA
+14 WALSLIVVVA

-230 GAPVTVEQ
+230 GVPVTVEQ

-508 LVILFATFIAWCFRK
+508 LVLLFATFIAWCFRK

-675 EPIVEEVKSDRP
+675 EPVVEEVKADRP

-714 AASKPVM
+714 AAAKPVM

-765 KTPDYWYNRNKLKE
+765 KTPDYWYNRNKVKE

-816 EPFNLIPVEEAGEKA
+816 EPFNLIPVEEAGDKA

-863 EVKEDRPSDKT
+863 EVKDDRPSDKT

-955 RELSYWYDKNE
+955 REPSYWYDKNE
-966 PVASEPVVEEAKSDR
+966 PVASEP
-981 PSDKTPDYWYGRNE
+981 
-995 VKVVEEAKSDSA
+995 VVEEAKSDSA

-1049 QEPVVKELRPSDRE
+1049 QETVVKELRPSDRE

-1071 EPVIEKQPEEVKVE
+1071 EPVIEKQPEEVK
-1085 EPVYEFKGER
+1085 F
-1095 ASNFEPEHWYHLAKI
+1095 
-1110 DSERRASDEDPEYWY
+1110 
-1125 GDSEPVIEKQP
+1125 
-1136 EEVKVEE
+1136 
-1143 PVYEFKGERASNFEP
+1143 
-1158 EHWYHLAKIDS
+1158 
-1169 ERRASDEDPE
+1169 
-1179 YWYGD
+1179 
-1184 SEPVIE
+1184 
-1190 KQPEEVKVEEPVY
+1190 EEPVY

-1399 DTTKK
+1399 DTSKK

-1462 ASIKKPS
+1462 VSIKKPS

>member
-14 WALSLIVMVA
+14 WALSLIVVVA

-65 SQEWI
+65 SQVWI

-119 HGFGHFVLAFFAI
+119 YGFGHFVLAFFAI

-144 MIAVFVPSIRLSM
+144 MIAVFVPSIRLSL
-157 YDSRTVLYW
+157 YDSRTILYW

-213 EEDEDELLAQEQ
+213 EDEDELLAQEQ

-230 GAPVTVEQ
+230 GAPVAVEQ
-238 VNAEQKVEQ
+238 VNVEQKVEQ

-283 FTLIALIAIAIPPV
+283 FMLIALIAIAIPPV
-297 RHFLTDHITSIGYW
+297 RHFLTDHITPIGYW

-318 IGLVWFYVGYVLVM
+318 IGYVWFYVGYALIM

-337 LSAWFASIGYKK
+337 LSALFASIGYKK

-456 DPVNEVLDR
+456 EPVNEVIDR

-508 LVILFATFIAWCFRK
+508 LVLLFATFIAWCFRK

-558 GASQPKDNATGEA
+558 GASQPKDNATGGA

-664 YWYDKNEPVAS
+664 YWYDKNELVACEPV
-675 EPIVEEVKSDRP
+675 VEEVKSDRP

-765 KTPDYWYNRNKLKE
+765 KTPDYWYNRNKVKE

-784 DVVVDEKATVFVA
+784 DAVVDEKATVFVA

-816 EPFNLIPVEEAGEKA
+816 EPFNLIPVEEAGDKA

-842 NEIRPSDREPDYWYD
+842 NEIRPFDREPDYWYD
-857 KNEVIE
+857 KNEVFE

-874 PDYWYDKNEIR
+874 PDYWYDNNAVCA
-885 PSDREPDYW
+885 SDREPDYW

-919 LNPENLTPVCEEG
+919 LNPDNLIPVCEEG

-955 RELSYWYDKNE
+955 REPSYWYDKNE
-966 PVASEPVVEEAKSDR
+966 PVTSEPVVEEAKSDR
-981 PSDKTPDYWYGRNE
+981 SSDKTPDYWYDKNEVIEEVKEDRLSDKTPDYWYGRNE

-1049 QEPVVKELRPSDRE
+1049 QEPVVKEFRPSDRE

-1110 DSERRASDEDPEYWY
+1110 DSERRASDEE
-1125 GDSEPVIEKQP
+1125 
-1136 EEVKVEE
+1136 
-1143 PVYEFKGERASNFEP
+1143 
-1158 EHWYHLAKIDS
+1158 
-1169 ERRASDEDPE
+1169 
-1179 YWYGD
+1179 
-1184 SEPVIE
+1184 
-1190 KQPEEVKVEEPVY
+1190 
-1203 EFKGERASNFEPEH
+1203 
-1217 WYHLA
+1217 
-1222 KIDSERRASDEDPEY
+1222 PEY

-1301 DKSDISEVASM
+1301 NKSDISEVASM
-1312 DNIKPVEARVV
+1312 DNIKPVEARIV

-1399 DTTKK
+1399 DTPKK

>member
-14 WALSLIVMVA
+14 WALSLIVVVA

-144 MIAVFVPSIRLSM
+144 MIAVFVPSIRLSL

-213 EEDEDELLAQEQ
+213 EEEDELLAQEQ

-230 GAPVTVEQ
+230 NAPVAVEQ

-269 VFKGLAIFLWIVEG
+269 VFKGLAIFLWVVEG
-283 FTLIALIAIAIPPV
+283 LMLIALIAVAIPPV
-297 RHFLTDHITSIGYW
+297 RHFLTDHITPIGYW

-318 IGLVWFYVGYVLVM
+318 IGYVWFYVGYALIM

-337 LSAWFASIGYKK
+337 LSALFASIGYKK

-508 LVILFATFIAWCFRK
+508 LVLLFATFIAWCFRK

-571 MEIDLDKLGT
+571 MEFDLDKLGT

-618 KPLFESIADVKVQT
+618 KPLFESIADVKAQT

-675 EPIVEEVKSDRP
+675 EPVIEEAKSDRP

-765 KTPDYWYNRNKLKE
+765 KTPDYWYNRNKVKE

-784 DVVVDEKATVFVA
+784 NVVVDEKATVFVA

-816 EPFNLIPVEEAGEKA
+816 EPFNLIPVEEAGDKA

-842 NEIRPSDREPDYWYD
+842 NVIRSSDREPDYWF
-857 KNEVIE
+857 
-863 EVKEDRPSDKT
+863 
-874 PDYWYDKNEIR
+874 DKNEIR
-885 PSDREPDYW
+885 ASDEEPDYWFDKNEIRSSDREPDYW
-894 YNRNVVEAEE
+894 YNRNVVETEE

-919 LNPENLTPVCEEG
+919 LNPDNLTPVCEEG

-955 RELSYWYDKNE
+955 REPSYWYDKNE
-966 PVASEPVVEEAKSDR
+966 PVTSEPVVEEVKSDR

-995 VKVVEEAKSDSA
+995 VKVVEEVKSDRPSDKTPDYWYGRNEVKVVEEVKSDSA

-1013 YWYDQNEPEPE
+1013 YWYDQNEPVPE

-1071 EPVIEKQPEEVKVE
+1071 EPVIEKQPEEVKLE

-1110 DSERRASDEDPEYWY
+1110 DSERRASDEEPEHWY

-1136 EEVKVEE
+1136 EEVKFEE

-1169 ERRASDEDPE
+1169 ERRASDEE
-1179 YWYGD
+1179 
-1184 SEPVIE
+1184 
-1190 KQPEEVKVEEPVY
+1190 
-1203 EFKGERASNFEPEH
+1203 
-1217 WYHLA
+1217 
-1222 KIDSERRASDEDPEY
+1222 PEY

-1348 TNQAMIV
+1348 TNQATIV
-1355 TPMLQGQGSNK
+1355 TPMLQGQGLNK

>member
-14 WALSLIVMVA
+14 WALSLIVVVA
-24 LIFFSVPY
+24 LIFFGVPY

-65 SQEWI
+65 SQGWI

-144 MIAVFVPSIRLSM
+144 MIAVFVPSIRLSL

-213 EEDEDELLAQEQ
+213 EDEDELLAQEQ

-230 GAPVTVEQ
+230 GAPVAVEQ
-238 VNAEQKVEQ
+238 VNVEQKVEQ

-283 FTLIALIAIAIPPV
+283 FMLIALIAIAIPSV
-297 RHFLTDHITSIGYW
+297 RHFLTDHITPIGYW

-318 IGLVWFYVGYVLVM
+318 IGYVWFYVGYALIM

-337 LSAWFASIGYKK
+337 LSALFASIGYKK

-441 SYGRFAMFKSLASFV
+441 SYGRFAMFKTLASFV
-456 DPVNEVLDR
+456 EPVNKFIDR

-508 LVILFATFIAWCFRK
+508 LVLLFATFIAWCFRK
-523 PGAVKRANKAREKY
+523 LGAVKRANKAREKY

-664 YWYDKNEPVAS
+664 YWYDKNEPVVC
-675 EPIVEEVKSDRP
+675 EPVVEEAKSDRP

-765 KTPDYWYNRNKLKE
+765 KTPDYWYNRNKVKE
-779 VKDDL
+779 VKNDL

-816 EPFNLIPVEEAGEKA
+816 EPFNLIPVEEAGDKA

-842 NEIRPSDREPDYWYD
+842 NEIRSSEREPDYWYD
-857 KNEVIE
+857 KNE
-863 EVKEDRPSDKT
+863 
-874 PDYWYDKNEIR
+874 IR
-885 PSDREPDYW
+885 SSDREPDYW

-919 LNPENLTPVCEEG
+919 LNPDNLTPVCEEE

-955 RELSYWYDKNE
+955 CEPSYWYDKNE
-966 PVASEPVVEEAKSDR
+966 PVTSEPVVEEAKSDR
-981 PSDKTPDYWYGRNE
+981 PSDKTPDYWYENNAVCASDREPDYWYDKNETEACEPVVEEAKSDRPSDRAPDYWYGRNE
-995 VKVVEEAKSDSA
+995 VKVVEEVKSDSA

-1110 DSERRASDEDPEYWY
+1110 DSERRASDEE
-1125 GDSEPVIEKQP
+1125 
-1136 EEVKVEE
+1136 
-1143 PVYEFKGERASNFEP
+1143 
-1158 EHWYHLAKIDS
+1158 
-1169 ERRASDEDPE
+1169 
-1179 YWYGD
+1179 
-1184 SEPVIE
+1184 
-1190 KQPEEVKVEEPVY
+1190 
-1203 EFKGERASNFEPEH
+1203 
-1217 WYHLA
+1217 
-1222 KIDSERRASDEDPEY
+1222 PEY

-1301 DKSDISEVASM
+1301 NKSDISEVASM
-1312 DNIKPVEARVV
+1312 DNIKPVEARIV

-1399 DTTKK
+1399 DTPKK

-1450 EQAPKPVESKSE
+1450 EQAPKPVENKSE

-1469 PVKAS
+1469 PIKAS

>member
-14 WALSLIVMVA
+14 WALSLIVVVA

-144 MIAVFVPSIRLSM
+144 MIAVFVPSIRLSL

-213 EEDEDELLAQEQ
+213 EDEDELLAQEQ

-230 GAPVTVEQ
+230 GAPVAVEQ

-283 FTLIALIAIAIPPV
+283 FMLIALIAIAIPPV
-297 RHFLTDHITSIGYW
+297 RHFLTDHITPIGYW

-318 IGLVWFYVGYVLVM
+318 IGYVWFYVGYALIM

-337 LSAWFASIGYKK
+337 LSALFASIGYKK

-441 SYGRFAMFKSLASFV
+441 SYGRFAMFKTLASFV

-482 IGSHAF
+482 IGSHSF

-508 LVILFATFIAWCFRK
+508 LVLLFATFIAWCFRK

-571 MEIDLDKLGT
+571 MEFDLDKLGT

-664 YWYDKNEPVAS
+664 YWYDKNEPVAC

-735 KDYPTVVFEP
+735 KDYPTVVFDP

-765 KTPDYWYNRNKLKE
+765 KTPNYWYNRNKVKE

-784 DVVVDEKATVFVA
+784 NVVVDEKATVFVA

-816 EPFNLIPVEEAGEKA
+816 EPFNLIPVEEAGDKA

-842 NEIRPSDREPDYWYD
+842 NVIRSSDREPDYWF
-857 KNEVIE
+857 
-863 EVKEDRPSDKT
+863 
-874 PDYWYDKNEIR
+874 DKNEIR
-885 PSDREPDYW
+885 ASDEEPDYWFDKNEIRSSDREPDYW
-894 YNRNVVEAEE
+894 YNRNVVETEE

-919 LNPENLTPVCEEG
+919 LNPDNLTPVCEEG

-955 RELSYWYDKNE
+955 REPSYWYDKNE
-966 PVASEPVVEEAKSDR
+966 PVTSEPVVEEAKSDRPSDKTPDYWYGRNEVKVVEEVKSDR

-1013 YWYDQNEPEPE
+1013 YWYDQNEPEPV

-1071 EPVIEKQPEEVKVE
+1071 EPVIEKQPEEVKLE

-1110 DSERRASDEDPEYWY
+1110 DSERRASDEEPEHWY
-1125 GDSEPVIEKQP
+1125 GDSKPVIEKQP
-1136 EEVKVEE
+1136 EEVKFEE

-1169 ERRASDEDPE
+1169 ERRASDEE
-1179 YWYGD
+1179 
-1184 SEPVIE
+1184 
-1190 KQPEEVKVEEPVY
+1190 
-1203 EFKGERASNFEPEH
+1203 
-1217 WYHLA
+1217 
-1222 KIDSERRASDEDPEY
+1222 PEY

-1265 FDVEPLSPVQP
+1265 FDVEPLNPVQP

-1348 TNQAMIV
+1348 TNQATIV
-1355 TPMLQGQGSNK
+1355 TPMLQGQGLNK

-1437 EDVVEPVKPIVVV
+1437 EDVVELVKPIVVV

>member
-14 WALSLIVMVA
+14 WALSLIVVVA

-65 SQEWI
+65 SQGWI

-144 MIAVFVPSIRLSM
+144 MIAVFVPSIRLSL

-283 FTLIALIAIAIPPV
+283 FMLIALIAIAIPPV
-297 RHFLTDHITSIGYW
+297 RHFLTDHITPIGYW

-318 IGLVWFYVGYVLVM
+318 IGYVWFYVGYVLVM

-456 DPVNEVLDR
+456 DPVNKFIDR

-508 LVILFATFIAWCFRK
+508 LVLLFATFIAWCFRK

-618 KPLFESIADVKVQT
+618 KPLFESIADVKAQT

-675 EPIVEEVKSDRP
+675 EPVVEEVKSDRP
-687 SDKTPDYWYDRNFVL
+687 SDKTPDYWYDRNEVKVVEKVKSDRPSNKTPDYWYDRNFAL

-765 KTPDYWYNRNKLKE
+765 KTPDYWYNRNKVKE

-784 DVVVDEKATVFVA
+784 NVVVDEKATVFVA

-816 EPFNLIPVEEAGEKA
+816 EPFNLIPVEEAGDKA

-842 NEIRPSDREPDYWYD
+842 NKIRSSDREPNYWYD

-874 PDYWYDKNEIR
+874 PDYWYENNAVCA
-885 PSDREPDYW
+885 SDREPDYW

-919 LNPENLTPVCEEG
+919 LNPDNLTPVCEEG
-932 TGEKASDEEPDYWY
+932 TGEKASDEEPNYWY

-955 RELSYWYDKNE
+955 REPSYWYDKNE
-966 PVASEPVVEEAKSDR
+966 PVASEPVVEEAKSDRSSDKTPDYWYDKNEVIEEVKEDR

-1038 NYWYDKNEEVE
+1038 NYWYDKNEEIE

-1071 EPVIEKQPEEVKVE
+1071 EPVIEKQPEEVKLE

-1110 DSERRASDEDPEYWY
+1110 DSERRASDEE
-1125 GDSEPVIEKQP
+1125 
-1136 EEVKVEE
+1136 
-1143 PVYEFKGERASNFEP
+1143 
-1158 EHWYHLAKIDS
+1158 
-1169 ERRASDEDPE
+1169 
-1179 YWYGD
+1179 
-1184 SEPVIE
+1184 
-1190 KQPEEVKVEEPVY
+1190 
-1203 EFKGERASNFEPEH
+1203 
-1217 WYHLA
+1217 
-1222 KIDSERRASDEDPEY
+1222 PEY

-1348 TNQAMIV
+1348 TNQATIV

-1462 ASIKKPS
+1462 ASTKKLS

>member
-14 WALSLIVMVA
+14 WALSLIVVVA

-119 HGFGHFVLAFFAI
+119 HGFGHFVLAFFAV

-144 MIAVFVPSIRLSM
+144 MIAVFVPSIRLSL

-213 EEDEDELLAQEQ
+213 EDEDELLAQEQ

-230 GAPVTVEQ
+230 GAPVAVEQ
-238 VNAEQKVEQ
+238 VNVEQKVEQ

-269 VFKGLAIFLWIVEG
+269 VFKGLAIFLWVVEG
-283 FTLIALIAIAIPPV
+283 LMLIALIAIAIPPV
-297 RHFLTDHITSIGYW
+297 RHFLTDHITPIGYW

-318 IGLVWFYVGYVLVM
+318 IGYVWFYVGYALIM

-337 LSAWFASIGYKK
+337 LSALFASIGYKK

-441 SYGRFAMFKSLASFV
+441 SYGRFAMFKTLASFV

-508 LVILFATFIAWCFRK
+508 LVLLFATFIAWCFRK

-571 MEIDLDKLGT
+571 MEFDLDKLGT

-664 YWYDKNEPVAS
+664 YWYDKNEPVAC
-675 EPIVEEVKSDRP
+675 EPIVEEAKSDRP

-721 VETKIEEVVEESKA
+721 VETKIEEVIEESKA

-755 YAKALEVASD
+755 CAKALEVASD
-765 KTPDYWYNRNKLKE
+765 KTPDYWYNRNKVKE

-784 DVVVDEKATVFVA
+784 NVVVDEKATVFVA

-816 EPFNLIPVEEAGEKA
+816 EPFNLIPVEEAGDKA

-842 NEIRPSDREPDYWYD
+842 NVIRSSDREPDYWF
-857 KNEVIE
+857 
-863 EVKEDRPSDKT
+863 
-874 PDYWYDKNEIR
+874 DKNEIR
-885 PSDREPDYW
+885 ASDEEPDYW
-894 YNRNVVEAEE
+894 YNRNVVETEE

-919 LNPENLTPVCEEG
+919 LNPDNLTPVCEEG

-955 RELSYWYDKNE
+955 REPSYWYDKNE
-966 PVASEPVVEEAKSDR
+966 PVACEPIVEEAKSDRPSDKTPDYWYENNAVCASNREPDYWYDKNEPEACEPVVEEVKSDR

-1013 YWYDQNEPEPE
+1013 YWYDQNEPEPV

-1038 NYWYDKNEEVE
+1038 DYWFDKNEEVE
-1049 QEPVVKELRPSDRE
+1049 LEPVVKELRPSDRE

-1110 DSERRASDEDPEYWY
+1110 DSERRASDEE
-1125 GDSEPVIEKQP
+1125 
-1136 EEVKVEE
+1136 
-1143 PVYEFKGERASNFEP
+1143 
-1158 EHWYHLAKIDS
+1158 
-1169 ERRASDEDPE
+1169 
-1179 YWYGD
+1179 
-1184 SEPVIE
+1184 
-1190 KQPEEVKVEEPVY
+1190 
-1203 EFKGERASNFEPEH
+1203 
-1217 WYHLA
+1217 
-1222 KIDSERRASDEDPEY
+1222 PEY

-1301 DKSDISEVASM
+1301 NKSDISEVASM

-1348 TNQAMIV
+1348 TNQATIV

-1399 DTTKK
+1399 DTSKK

>member
-14 WALSLIVMVA
+14 WALSLIVVVA
-24 LIFFSVPY
+24 LIFFGVPY

-65 SQEWI
+65 SRGWI

-144 MIAVFVPSIRLSM
+144 MIVVFVPSIRLSM
-157 YDSRTVLYW
+157 YYSRTVLYW

-213 EEDEDELLAQEQ
+213 EDEDELLAQEQ

-230 GAPVTVEQ
+230 GAPATAEQ
-238 VNAEQKVEQ
+238 VNVEQKVEQ

-283 FTLIALIAIAIPPV
+283 FMLIALIAIAIPPV
-297 RHFLTDHITSIGYW
+297 RHFLIDHITPIGYW

-318 IGLVWFYVGYVLVM
+318 IGYVWFYVGYALIM

-337 LSAWFASIGYKK
+337 LSALFASIGYKK

-441 SYGRFAMFKSLASFV
+441 SYGRFAMFKTLASFV
-456 DPVNEVLDR
+456 EPVNKFIDR

-508 LVILFATFIAWCFRK
+508 LVLLFATFIAWCFRK

-571 MEIDLDKLGT
+571 MEIDLENLGT

-664 YWYDKNEPVAS
+664 YWYDKNEPEAS
-675 EPIVEEVKSDRP
+675 EPVVEEAKSDRP

-765 KTPDYWYNRNKLKE
+765 KTPDYWYNRNKVE
-779 VKDDL
+779 VKDES

-816 EPFNLIPVEEAGEKA
+816 EPFNLIPVEEAEDKA
-831 SDKAPNYWYDK
+831 SDKAPNYWCDK
-842 NEIRPSDREPDYWYD
+842 NEIRS
-857 KNEVIE
+857 
-863 EVKEDRPSDKT
+863 
-874 PDYWYDKNEIR
+874 
-885 PSDREPDYW
+885 SDREPDYW

-919 LNPENLTPVCEEG
+919 LNPDNLTPVCEEG

-955 RELSYWYDKNE
+955 REPSYWYDKNE
-966 PVASEPVVEEAKSDR
+966 PEASEPVVEEAKSDR

-995 VKVVEEAKSDSA
+995 VIEEVKEDRPSDKTPDYWYGRNEVKVVEEAKSDNA

-1024 IEVIK
+1024 VEVIK

-1071 EPVIEKQPEEVKVE
+1071 EPVIEKQPEEVKLE

-1110 DSERRASDEDPEYWY
+1110 DSERRVSDE
-1125 GDSEPVIEKQP
+1125 EPK
-1136 EEVKVEE
+1136 
-1143 PVYEFKGERASNFEP
+1143 
-1158 EHWYHLAKIDS
+1158 
-1169 ERRASDEDPE
+1169 
-1179 YWYGD
+1179 
-1184 SEPVIE
+1184 
-1190 KQPEEVKVEEPVY
+1190 
-1203 EFKGERASNFEPEH
+1203 
-1217 WYHLA
+1217 
-1222 KIDSERRASDEDPEY
+1222 Y

-1276 IKKDEPTPLPEEG
+1276 IKKDEATPLPEEG

-1301 DKSDISEVASM
+1301 NKSDISEVASM

-1348 TNQAMIV
+1348 TNQATIV

-1399 DTTKK
+1399 DTSKK

>member
-14 WALSLIVMVA
+14 WALSLIVVVA

-144 MIAVFVPSIRLSM
+144 MIAVFVPSIRLSL

-213 EEDEDELLAQEQ
+213 EDEDELLAQEQ

-230 GAPVTVEQ
+230 GAPVAVEQ
-238 VNAEQKVEQ
+238 VNVEQKVEQ

-269 VFKGLAIFLWIVEG
+269 VFKGLAIFLWVVEG
-283 FTLIALIAIAIPPV
+283 LMLIALIAVAIPPV
-297 RHFLTDHITSIGYW
+297 RHFLTDHITPIGYW

-318 IGLVWFYVGYVLVM
+318 IGYVWFYVGYALIM

-337 LSAWFASIGYKK
+337 LSALFASIGYKK

-441 SYGRFAMFKSLASFV
+441 SYGRFAMFKTLASFV

-508 LVILFATFIAWCFRK
+508 LVLLFATFIAWCFRK

-571 MEIDLDKLGT
+571 MEFDLDKLGT

-675 EPIVEEVKSDRP
+675 EPVIEEAKSDRP

-765 KTPDYWYNRNKLKE
+765 KTPDYWYNRNKVKE

-816 EPFNLIPVEEAGEKA
+816 EPFNLIPVEEAGDKA
-831 SDKAPNYWYDK
+831 SDKVPNYWYDK
-842 NEIRPSDREPDYWYD
+842 NVIRSSDREPDYWF
-857 KNEVIE
+857 
-863 EVKEDRPSDKT
+863 
-874 PDYWYDKNEIR
+874 DKNEIR
-885 PSDREPDYW
+885 SSDREPDYW
-894 YNRNVVEAEE
+894 YNRNVVETEE

-919 LNPENLTPVCEEG
+919 LNPDNLTPVCEEG

-955 RELSYWYDKNE
+955 HEPSYWYDKNE
-966 PVASEPVVEEAKSDR
+966 PVASEPVVEEAKSDRPSDKTPDYWYENNAVCASNREPDYWYDKNEPEASEPVVEEVKSDR

-1013 YWYDQNEPEPE
+1013 YWYDQNEPEPV

-1071 EPVIEKQPEEVKVE
+1071 EPVIEKQPEEVKLE

-1110 DSERRASDEDPEYWY
+1110 DSERRASDEEPEHWY
-1125 GDSEPVIEKQP
+1125 GDSEPVVEKQP
-1136 EEVKVEE
+1136 EEVKFEE

-1169 ERRASDEDPE
+1169 ERRASDEE
-1179 YWYGD
+1179 
-1184 SEPVIE
+1184 
-1190 KQPEEVKVEEPVY
+1190 
-1203 EFKGERASNFEPEH
+1203 
-1217 WYHLA
+1217 
-1222 KIDSERRASDEDPEY
+1222 PEY

-1301 DKSDISEVASM
+1301 NKSDISEVASM

-1348 TNQAMIV
+1348 TNQATIV

>member
-14 WALSLIVMVA
+14 WALSLIVVVA

-65 SQEWI
+65 SQGWI

-144 MIAVFVPSIRLSM
+144 MIAVFVPSIRLSL

-213 EEDEDELLAQEQ
+213 EDEDELLAQEQ

-230 GAPVTVEQ
+230 NAPVAVEQ
-238 VNAEQKVEQ
+238 ANVEQKVEQ

-269 VFKGLAIFLWIVEG
+269 VFKGLAIFLWVVEG
-283 FTLIALIAIAIPPV
+283 LMLIALIAVAIPPV
-297 RHFLTDHITSIGYW
+297 RHFLTDHITPIGYW

-318 IGLVWFYVGYVLVM
+318 IGYVWFYVGYALIM

-337 LSAWFASIGYKK
+337 LSALFASIGYKK

-441 SYGRFAMFKSLASFV
+441 SYGRFAMFKTLASFV

-508 LVILFATFIAWCFRK
+508 LVLLFATFIAWCFRK

-571 MEIDLDKLGT
+571 MEFDLDKLGT

-664 YWYDKNEPVAS
+664 YWYDKNEPEAC

-765 KTPDYWYNRNKLKE
+765 KTPDYWYNRNKVKE
-779 VKDDL
+779 IKDES

-816 EPFNLIPVEEAGEKA
+816 EPFNLIPVEEAGDKA

-842 NEIRPSDREPDYWYD
+842 NVIRSSDREPDYWF
-857 KNEVIE
+857 
-863 EVKEDRPSDKT
+863 
-874 PDYWYDKNEIR
+874 DKNEIR
-885 PSDREPDYW
+885 SSDREPDYWFDKNEIRSSDREPDYW
-894 YNRNVVEAEE
+894 YNRNVVETEE

-919 LNPENLTPVCEEG
+919 LNPDNLTPVCEEG

-955 RELSYWYDKNE
+955 REPSYWYDKNE

-981 PSDKTPDYWYGRNE
+981 PSDKTPDYWYENNAVCASNREPDYWYDKNEPESCEPVVEEVKSDRPSDKTPDYWYGGNE
-995 VKVVEEAKSDSA
+995 VKVVEEVKSDSA

-1071 EPVIEKQPEEVKVE
+1071 EPVIEKQPEEVKLE

-1110 DSERRASDEDPEYWY
+1110 DSERRASDEE
-1125 GDSEPVIEKQP
+1125 
-1136 EEVKVEE
+1136 
-1143 PVYEFKGERASNFEP
+1143 
-1158 EHWYHLAKIDS
+1158 
-1169 ERRASDEDPE
+1169 
-1179 YWYGD
+1179 
-1184 SEPVIE
+1184 
-1190 KQPEEVKVEEPVY
+1190 
-1203 EFKGERASNFEPEH
+1203 
-1217 WYHLA
+1217 
-1222 KIDSERRASDEDPEY
+1222 PEY

-1301 DKSDISEVASM
+1301 NKSDISEVASM

-1348 TNQAMIV
+1348 TNQATIV

-1384 TGYVSAVSVNPEENH
+1384 TGYVSAVLVNPEENH

>member
-14 WALSLIVMVA
+14 WALSLIVVVA

-65 SQEWI
+65 SQGWI

-144 MIAVFVPSIRLSM
+144 MIAVFVPSIRLSL

-230 GAPVTVEQ
+230 GAPVAVEQ

-283 FTLIALIAIAIPPV
+283 FMLIALIAIAIPPV
-297 RHFLTDHITSIGYW
+297 RHFLTDHITPIGYW

-318 IGLVWFYVGYVLVM
+318 IGYVWFYVGYVLVM

-441 SYGRFAMFKSLASFV
+441 SYGRFAMFKTLASFV
-456 DPVNEVLDR
+456 EPMNKFIDR

-508 LVILFATFIAWCFRK
+508 LVLLFATFIAWCFRK

-618 KPLFESIADVKVQT
+618 KPLFESIADVKAQT

-675 EPIVEEVKSDRP
+675 EPVIEEAKSDRP

-721 VETKIEEVVEESKA
+721 VETKIEEVGEESKA

-765 KTPDYWYNRNKLKE
+765 KTPDYWYNRSKVKE

-784 DVVVDEKATVFVA
+784 NVVVDEKATVFVA

-816 EPFNLIPVEEAGEKA
+816 EPFNLIPVEEAGDKA

-842 NEIRPSDREPDYWYD
+842 NEIRSSDREPDYWYD

-874 PDYWYDKNEIR
+874 PDYWYENNAVCA
-885 PSDREPDYW
+885 SDREPDYW

-919 LNPENLTPVCEEG
+919 LNPDNLTSVCEEG
-932 TGEKASDEEPDYWY
+932 TGEKASDEEPNYWY

-955 RELSYWYDKNE
+955 REPSYWYDKNE
-966 PVASEPVVEEAKSDR
+966 PVASEP
-981 PSDKTPDYWYGRNE
+981 
-995 VKVVEEAKSDSA
+995 VVEEAKSDSA

-1063 PWYWYGDP
+1063 PW
-1071 EPVIEKQPEEVKVE
+1071 
-1085 EPVYEFKGER
+1085 
-1095 ASNFEPEHWYHLAKI
+1095 
-1110 DSERRASDEDPEYWY
+1110 YWY

>member
-14 WALSLIVMVA
+14 WALSLIVVVA

-88 AIVAYKKP
+88 AIVAYKKL

-213 EEDEDELLAQEQ
+213 EDEDELLAQEQ

-297 RHFLTDHITSIGYW
+297 RHFLTDHITPIGYW

-337 LSAWFASIGYKK
+337 LSALFASIGYKK

-482 IGSHAF
+482 IGSHTF

-508 LVILFATFIAWCFRK
+508 LVLLFATFIAWCFRK

-675 EPIVEEVKSDRP
+675 EPVVEEVKSDRP

-702 PIQQPVI
+702 PIQQSVI

-721 VETKIEEVVEESKA
+721 VETKIEEAVEESKA

-765 KTPDYWYNRNKLKE
+765 KTPDYWYNRNKVKE

-816 EPFNLIPVEEAGEKA
+816 EPFNLIPVEEAGDKA
-831 SDKAPNYWYDK
+831 SDKAPNCWYDK

-955 RELSYWYDKNE
+955 REPDYWYDKNE
-966 PVASEPVVEEAKSDR
+966 LVASEPVVEEAKSDR

-1125 GDSEPVIEKQP
+1125 
-1136 EEVKVEE
+1136 
-1143 PVYEFKGERASNFEP
+1143 
-1158 EHWYHLAKIDS
+1158 
-1169 ERRASDEDPE
+1169 
-1179 YWYGD
+1179 
-1184 SEPVIE
+1184 
-1190 KQPEEVKVEEPVY
+1190 
-1203 EFKGERASNFEPEH
+1203 
-1217 WYHLA
+1217 
-1222 KIDSERRASDEDPEY
+1222 
-1237 WYKRNEVKKHPNVK
+1237 KRNEVKKHPNVK
-1251 RMGAPI
+1251 RMGAPV

-1301 DKSDISEVASM
+1301 NKSDISEVASM

>member
-14 WALSLIVMVA
+14 WALSLIVVVA

-65 SQEWI
+65 SQGWI

-144 MIAVFVPSIRLSM
+144 MIAVFVPSIRLSL

-230 GAPVTVEQ
+230 GAPVAVEQ
-238 VNAEQKVEQ
+238 ANAEQKVKQ
-247 KQPIEKVV
+247 KQPIKKVV

-283 FTLIALIAIAIPPV
+283 FMLIALIAIAIPPV
-297 RHFLTDHITSIGYW
+297 RHFLTDHITPIGYW

-318 IGLVWFYVGYVLVM
+318 IGYVWFYVGYVLVM

-441 SYGRFAMFKSLASFV
+441 SYGRFAMFKTLASFV
-456 DPVNEVLDR
+456 EPMNKFIDR

-508 LVILFATFIAWCFRK
+508 LVLLFATFIAWCFRK

-618 KPLFESIADVKVQT
+618 KPLFESIADVKAQT

-675 EPIVEEVKSDRP
+675 EPVIEEAKSDRP

-721 VETKIEEVVEESKA
+721 VETKIEEVGEESKA

-765 KTPDYWYNRNKLKE
+765 KTPDYWYNRNKVKE

-784 DVVVDEKATVFVA
+784 NVVVDEKATVFVA

-816 EPFNLIPVEEAGEKA
+816 EPFNLIPVEEAGDKA

-842 NEIRPSDREPDYWYD
+842 NEIRSSDREPDYWYD

-874 PDYWYDKNEIR
+874 PDYWYENNAVCA
-885 PSDREPDYW
+885 SDREPDYW

-919 LNPENLTPVCEEG
+919 LNPDNLTPVCEEG
-932 TGEKASDEEPDYWY
+932 TGEKASDEEPNYWY

-955 RELSYWYDKNE
+955 REPSYWYDKNE
-966 PVASEPVVEEAKSDR
+966 PVASEPVVEEVKSDR
-981 PSDKTPDYWYGRNE
+981 S
-995 VKVVEEAKSDSA
+995 

-1110 DSERRASDEDPEYWY
+1110 DSERRASDEE
-1125 GDSEPVIEKQP
+1125 
-1136 EEVKVEE
+1136 
-1143 PVYEFKGERASNFEP
+1143 
-1158 EHWYHLAKIDS
+1158 
-1169 ERRASDEDPE
+1169 
-1179 YWYGD
+1179 
-1184 SEPVIE
+1184 
-1190 KQPEEVKVEEPVY
+1190 
-1203 EFKGERASNFEPEH
+1203 
-1217 WYHLA
+1217 
-1222 KIDSERRASDEDPEY
+1222 PEY

-1348 TNQAMIV
+1348 TNQATIV

-1425 EEEQKLLANSGN
+1425 EEEQKLLANVGN

>member
-14 WALSLIVMVA
+14 WALSLIVVVA
-24 LIFFSVPY
+24 LIFFGVPY

-65 SQEWI
+65 SQGWI

-144 MIAVFVPSIRLSM
+144 MIAVFVPSIRLSL

-213 EEDEDELLAQEQ
+213 EDEDELLAQEQ

-230 GAPVTVEQ
+230 GAPATVEQ
-238 VNAEQKVEQ
+238 VNVEQKVEQ

-283 FTLIALIAIAIPPV
+283 FMLIALIAIAIPSV
-297 RHFLTDHITSIGYW
+297 RHFLIDHITPIGYW

-318 IGLVWFYVGYVLVM
+318 IGYVWFYVGYALIM

-337 LSAWFASIGYKK
+337 LSALFASIGYKK

-441 SYGRFAMFKSLASFV
+441 SYGRFAMFKTLASFV
-456 DPVNEVLDR
+456 EPVNKFIDR

-508 LVILFATFIAWCFRK
+508 LVLLFATFIAWCFRK

-664 YWYDKNEPVAS
+664 YWYDKNEPVVC
-675 EPIVEEVKSDRP
+675 EPVVEEAKSDRP

-765 KTPDYWYNRNKLKE
+765 KTPDYWYNRNKVE
-779 VKDDL
+779 VKDES

-797 NSEEDVI
+797 NSKEDVI

-816 EPFNLIPVEEAGEKA
+816 EPFNLIPVEEAGDKA

-842 NEIRPSDREPDYWYD
+842 NEIRS
-857 KNEVIE
+857 
-863 EVKEDRPSDKT
+863 
-874 PDYWYDKNEIR
+874 
-885 PSDREPDYW
+885 SDREPDYW
-894 YNRNVVEAEE
+894 YNRNVVEAKE

-919 LNPENLTPVCEEG
+919 LNPENLTPVCEEE
-932 TGEKASDEEPDYWY
+932 TGEKASDKEPDYWY

-955 RELSYWYDKNE
+955 RESSYWYDKNE
-966 PVASEPVVEEAKSDR
+966 PVTSEPVVEEAKSDRPSDKTPDYWYENNAVCASDREPDYWYNKNAPVTSEPVVEEAKSDR

-995 VKVVEEAKSDSA
+995 VKVVEEVKSDSA

-1063 PWYWYGDP
+1063 PWFWYGDP

-1110 DSERRASDEDPEYWY
+1110 DSERRASDEE
-1125 GDSEPVIEKQP
+1125 
-1136 EEVKVEE
+1136 
-1143 PVYEFKGERASNFEP
+1143 
-1158 EHWYHLAKIDS
+1158 
-1169 ERRASDEDPE
+1169 
-1179 YWYGD
+1179 
-1184 SEPVIE
+1184 
-1190 KQPEEVKVEEPVY
+1190 
-1203 EFKGERASNFEPEH
+1203 
-1217 WYHLA
+1217 
-1222 KIDSERRASDEDPEY
+1222 PEY

-1301 DKSDISEVASM
+1301 NKSDISEVASM
-1312 DNIKPVEARVV
+1312 DNIKPVEARIV

-1399 DTTKK
+1399 DTPKK

>member
-14 WALSLIVMVA
+14 WALSLIVVVA
-24 LIFFSVPY
+24 LIFFGVPY

-65 SQEWI
+65 SQGWI

-110 ASVEKNEKK
+110 ASVEKSERK

-144 MIAVFVPSIRLSM
+144 MIAVFVPSIRLSL

-213 EEDEDELLAQEQ
+213 EDEDELLAQEQ

-230 GAPVTVEQ
+230 GAPATVEQ
-238 VNAEQKVEQ
+238 VNVEQKVEQ

-283 FTLIALIAIAIPPV
+283 FMLIALIAIAIPSV
-297 RHFLTDHITSIGYW
+297 RHFLIDHITPIGYW

-318 IGLVWFYVGYVLVM
+318 IGYVWFYVGYALIM

-337 LSAWFASIGYKK
+337 LSALFASIGYKK

-456 DPVNEVLDR
+456 EPVNKFIDR

-508 LVILFATFIAWCFRK
+508 LVLLFATFIAWCFRK

-664 YWYDKNEPVAS
+664 YWYDKNEPVAC
-675 EPIVEEVKSDRP
+675 EPVVEEAKSDRP

-765 KTPDYWYNRNKLKE
+765 KTPDYWYNRNKVKE
-779 VKDDL
+779 VKDDS

-816 EPFNLIPVEEAGEKA
+816 EPFNLIPVEEAGDKA
-831 SDKAPNYWYDK
+831 SDKTPNYWYDK
-842 NEIRPSDREPDYWYD
+842 NEIRSSDREPSYWF
-857 KNEVIE
+857 
-863 EVKEDRPSDKT
+863 
-874 PDYWYDKNEIR
+874 DKNEIR

-919 LNPENLTPVCEEG
+919 LNPDNLTPVCEEG

-955 RELSYWYDKNE
+955 REPSYWYDKNE
-966 PVASEPVVEEAKSDR
+966 PVASEPVAEEAKSDR
-981 PSDKTPDYWYGRNE
+981 SSDKTPDYWYGKNEVIEEVKEDRPSNKTPDYWYGRNE
-995 VKVVEEAKSDSA
+995 VKVAEEVKSDSA

-1024 IEVIK
+1024 VEVIK

-1071 EPVIEKQPEEVKVE
+1071 EPVIEKQPEEVKLE

-1110 DSERRASDEDPEYWY
+1110 DSERRASDE
-1125 GDSEPVIEKQP
+1125 EPK
-1136 EEVKVEE
+1136 
-1143 PVYEFKGERASNFEP
+1143 
-1158 EHWYHLAKIDS
+1158 
-1169 ERRASDEDPE
+1169 
-1179 YWYGD
+1179 
-1184 SEPVIE
+1184 
-1190 KQPEEVKVEEPVY
+1190 
-1203 EFKGERASNFEPEH
+1203 
-1217 WYHLA
+1217 
-1222 KIDSERRASDEDPEY
+1222 Y

-1265 FDVEPLSPVQP
+1265 FDVEPLSPVQL
-1276 IKKDEPTPLPEEG
+1276 IKKDEATPLPEEG

-1301 DKSDISEVASM
+1301 NKSDISEVASM

-1348 TNQAMIV
+1348 TNQATIV

-1399 DTTKK
+1399 DISKK

-1462 ASIKKPS
+1462 ASIKKPL

>member
-14 WALSLIVMVA
+14 WALSLIVVVA

-65 SQEWI
+65 SQGWI

-110 ASVEKNEKK
+110 ASVVKNEKK

-144 MIAVFVPSIRLSM
+144 MIAVFVPSIRLSL

-230 GAPVTVEQ
+230 GAPVAVEQ
-238 VNAEQKVEQ
+238 VNAEQKVEK

-283 FTLIALIAIAIPPV
+283 FMLIALIAIAIPPV
-297 RHFLTDHITSIGYW
+297 RHFLTDHITPIGYW

-318 IGLVWFYVGYVLVM
+318 IGYVWFYVGYVLVM

-456 DPVNEVLDR
+456 DPVNKFIDR

-508 LVILFATFIAWCFRK
+508 LVLLFATFIAWCFRK

-550 LPSASLNV
+550 LPSAFLNV

-618 KPLFESIADVKVQT
+618 KPLFESIADVKAQT

-675 EPIVEEVKSDRP
+675 EPVVEEVKSDRP

-765 KTPDYWYNRNKLKE
+765 KTPDYWYNRNKVKE

-784 DVVVDEKATVFVA
+784 NVVVDEKATVFVA

-816 EPFNLIPVEEAGEKA
+816 EPFNLIPVEEAGDKA
-831 SDKAPNYWYDK
+831 SDKAPNYWYDKNKIRSSDREPNYWYDKNEVIEEVKEDRPSDKTPDYWYENNAVCASDREPDYWYNRNVVEDEENDVLENDFDRRVIHALNPDNLTPVCEEGTGEKASDEEPNYWYDK
-842 NEIRPSDREPDYWYD
+842 NEIRPSDREPSYWYDKNEPVASEPVVEEAKSDRSSDKTPDYWYD

-874 PDYWYDKNEIR
+874 PDYWY
-885 PSDREPDYW
+885 
-894 YNRNVVEAEE
+894 
-904 NDVLENDFDRRVIHA
+904 
-919 LNPENLTPVCEEG
+919 
-932 TGEKASDEEPDYWY
+932 
-946 DKNEIRPSD
+946 
-955 RELSYWYDKNE
+955 
-966 PVASEPVVEEAKSDR
+966 
-981 PSDKTPDYWYGRNE
+981 GRNE
-995 VKVVEEAKSDSA
+995 VKVVEEVKSDSA

-1038 NYWYDKNEEVE
+1038 NYWYDKNEEVK

-1071 EPVIEKQPEEVKVE
+1071 EPVIEKQPEEVKLE

-1110 DSERRASDEDPEYWY
+1110 DSERRASY
-1125 GDSEPVIEKQP
+1125 
-1136 EEVKVEE
+1136 EE
-1143 PVYEFKGERASNFEP
+1143 
-1158 EHWYHLAKIDS
+1158 
-1169 ERRASDEDPE
+1169 
-1179 YWYGD
+1179 
-1184 SEPVIE
+1184 
-1190 KQPEEVKVEEPVY
+1190 
-1203 EFKGERASNFEPEH
+1203 
-1217 WYHLA
+1217 
-1222 KIDSERRASDEDPEY
+1222 PEY

-1348 TNQAMIV
+1348 TNQATIV

-1425 EEEQKLLANSGN
+1425 EEEQKLLANVGN

>member
-14 WALSLIVMVA
+14 WALSLIVVVA

-65 SQEWI
+65 SQGWI

-508 LVILFATFIAWCFRK
+508 LVLLFATFIAWCFRK

-675 EPIVEEVKSDRP
+675 EPVVEEAKSDRP

-735 KDYPTVVFEP
+735 KAKDYPTVVFEP

-755 YAKALEVASD
+755 YAKALEAASD
-765 KTPDYWYNRNKLKE
+765 KTPDYWYNRNKVKE

-816 EPFNLIPVEEAGEKA
+816 EPFNLIPVEEAGDKA

-885 PSDREPDYW
+885 PSDCEPDYW

-955 RELSYWYDKNE
+955 REPSYWYDKNE

-1071 EPVIEKQPEEVKVE
+1071 ESVIEKQPEEVKVE

-1110 DSERRASDEDPEYWY
+1110 DSERRASDEE
-1125 GDSEPVIEKQP
+1125 
-1136 EEVKVEE
+1136 
-1143 PVYEFKGERASNFEP
+1143 
-1158 EHWYHLAKIDS
+1158 
-1169 ERRASDEDPE
+1169 
-1179 YWYGD
+1179 
-1184 SEPVIE
+1184 
-1190 KQPEEVKVEEPVY
+1190 
-1203 EFKGERASNFEPEH
+1203 
-1217 WYHLA
+1217 
-1222 KIDSERRASDEDPEY
+1222 PEY

-1348 TNQAMIV
+1348 TNQATIV
-1355 TPMLQGQGSNK
+1355 TPMLQGQGLNK

>member
-14 WALSLIVMVA
+14 WALSLIVVVA

-144 MIAVFVPSIRLSM
+144 MIAVFVPSIRLSL

-213 EEDEDELLAQEQ
+213 EDEDELLAQEQ

-230 GAPVTVEQ
+230 NAPVAVEQ

-269 VFKGLAIFLWIVEG
+269 VFKGLAIFLWVVEG
-283 FTLIALIAIAIPPV
+283 LMLIALIAVAIPPV
-297 RHFLTDHITSIGYW
+297 RHFLIDHITPIGYW

-318 IGLVWFYVGYVLVM
+318 IGYVWFYVGYALIM

-337 LSAWFASIGYKK
+337 LSALFASIGYKK

-441 SYGRFAMFKSLASFV
+441 SYGRFAMFKTLASFV

-508 LVILFATFIAWCFRK
+508 LVLLFATFIAWCFRK

-571 MEIDLDKLGT
+571 MEFDLDKLGT

-664 YWYDKNEPVAS
+664 YWYDKNEPEAC

-765 KTPDYWYNRNKLKE
+765 KTPDYWYNRNKVKE
-779 VKDDL
+779 IKDES

-816 EPFNLIPVEEAGEKA
+816 EPFNLIPVEEAGDKA

-842 NEIRPSDREPDYWYD
+842 NVIRSSDREPDYWF
-857 KNEVIE
+857 
-863 EVKEDRPSDKT
+863 
-874 PDYWYDKNEIR
+874 DKNEIR
-885 PSDREPDYW
+885 SSDREPDYWFDKNEIRSSDREPDYW
-894 YNRNVVEAEE
+894 YNRNVVETEE

-919 LNPENLTPVCEEG
+919 LNPDNLTPVCEEG

-955 RELSYWYDKNE
+955 REPSYWYDKNEPVTSEPVVEEAKSDRPSDKTPDYWYENNAVCASNREPDYWYDKNE
-966 PVASEPVVEEAKSDR
+966 PVASEPVVEEVKSDR

-1013 YWYDQNEPEPE
+1013 YWYDQNEPEPV

-1038 NYWYDKNEEVE
+1038 DYWFDKNEEVE
-1049 QEPVVKELRPSDRE
+1049 LEPVVKELRPSDRE

-1071 EPVIEKQPEEVKVE
+1071 EPVIEKQPEEVKLE

-1110 DSERRASDEDPEYWY
+1110 DSERRASDEEPEHWY

-1169 ERRASDEDPE
+1169 ERRASDEE
-1179 YWYGD
+1179 
-1184 SEPVIE
+1184 
-1190 KQPEEVKVEEPVY
+1190 
-1203 EFKGERASNFEPEH
+1203 
-1217 WYHLA
+1217 
-1222 KIDSERRASDEDPEY
+1222 PEY

-1301 DKSDISEVASM
+1301 NKSDISEVASM

-1348 TNQAMIV
+1348 TNQATIV

-1399 DTTKK
+1399 DTSKK

>member
-44 IGQFSSKIVE
+44 IGQFSSKIVK

-65 SQEWI
+65 SQGWI

-96 KAVIDNDGEVTTKA
+96 KAVIDNDGEVTTKV

-144 MIAVFVPSIRLSM
+144 MIAVFVPSIRLSL

-213 EEDEDELLAQEQ
+213 EDEDELLAQEQ

-230 GAPVTVEQ
+230 GAPVAVEQ
-238 VNAEQKVEQ
+238 VNVEQKAEQ
-247 KQPIEKVV
+247 KQPIEKIV

-283 FTLIALIAIAIPPV
+283 FMLIALIAIAIPPV
-297 RHFLTDHITSIGYW
+297 RHFLTDHITPIGYW

-318 IGLVWFYVGYVLVM
+318 IGYVWFYVGYALIM

-337 LSAWFASIGYKK
+337 LSALFASIGYKK

-441 SYGRFAMFKSLASFV
+441 SYGRFAMFKTLASFV
-456 DPVNEVLDR
+456 EPVNKFIDR

-508 LVILFATFIAWCFRK
+508 LVLLFATFIAWCFRK

-571 MEIDLDKLGT
+571 MEIDLENLGT

-664 YWYDKNEPVAS
+664 YWYDKNEPVAC
-675 EPIVEEVKSDRP
+675 EPVVEEVKSDRP

-765 KTPDYWYNRNKLKE
+765 KTPDYWYNRNKVKE
-779 VKDDL
+779 VKDES

-797 NSEEDVI
+797 NSKEDVI

-816 EPFNLIPVEEAGEKA
+816 EPFNLIPVEEAGDKA
-831 SDKAPNYWYDK
+831 SDKDPNYWYDK
-842 NEIRPSDREPDYWYD
+842 NEIRSSDREPDYWF
-857 KNEVIE
+857 
-863 EVKEDRPSDKT
+863 
-874 PDYWYDKNEIR
+874 DKNEIR
-885 PSDREPDYW
+885 SSDREPDYW

-919 LNPENLTPVCEEG
+919 LNPDNLTPVCEEG

-955 RELSYWYDKNE
+955 REPSYWYDKNE
-966 PVASEPVVEEAKSDR
+966 PEACEPVVKEAKSDRPSDKTPDYWYENNAVCASDREPDYWYNKNAPVTSEPVVEEAKSDR
-981 PSDKTPDYWYGRNE
+981 PSNKTPDYWYGRNE
-995 VKVVEEAKSDSA
+995 VKVVEEVKSDSA

-1013 YWYDQNEPEPE
+1013 YWYDQNEPEPV

-1071 EPVIEKQPEEVKVE
+1071 EPVIEKQPEEVKLE

-1110 DSERRASDEDPEYWY
+1110 DSERRASDEE
-1125 GDSEPVIEKQP
+1125 
-1136 EEVKVEE
+1136 
-1143 PVYEFKGERASNFEP
+1143 
-1158 EHWYHLAKIDS
+1158 
-1169 ERRASDEDPE
+1169 
-1179 YWYGD
+1179 
-1184 SEPVIE
+1184 
-1190 KQPEEVKVEEPVY
+1190 
-1203 EFKGERASNFEPEH
+1203 
-1217 WYHLA
+1217 
-1222 KIDSERRASDEDPEY
+1222 PEY

-1301 DKSDISEVASM
+1301 NKSDISEVASM
-1312 DNIKPVEARVV
+1312 DNIKPVEARIV

-1399 DTTKK
+1399 DTPKK

>member
-14 WALSLIVMVA
+14 WALSLIVVVA
-24 LIFFSVPY
+24 LIFFGVPY

-65 SQEWI
+65 SQGWI

-110 ASVEKNEKK
+110 TSVEKNEKK

-144 MIAVFVPSIRLSM
+144 MIVVFVPSIRLSM
-157 YDSRTVLYW
+157 YYSRTVLYW

-213 EEDEDELLAQEQ
+213 EDEDELLAQEQ

-230 GAPVTVEQ
+230 GAPATVEQ
-238 VNAEQKVEQ
+238 VNVEQKVEQ

-283 FTLIALIAIAIPPV
+283 FMLIALIAIAIPSV
-297 RHFLTDHITSIGYW
+297 RHFLIDHITPIGYW

-318 IGLVWFYVGYVLVM
+318 IGYVWFYVGYALIM

-337 LSAWFASIGYKK
+337 LSALFASIGYKK

-386 SVSPL
+386 SVLPL

-456 DPVNEVLDR
+456 EPVNKFIDR

-508 LVILFATFIAWCFRK
+508 LVLLFATFIAWCFRK

-664 YWYDKNEPVAS
+664 YWYDKNEPVVC
-675 EPIVEEVKSDRP
+675 EPVVEEAKSDRP

-765 KTPDYWYNRNKLKE
+765 KTPDYWYNRNKVKE
-779 VKDDL
+779 VKDES

-816 EPFNLIPVEEAGEKA
+816 EPFNLIPVEEAGDKA
-831 SDKAPNYWYDK
+831 FDKAPNYWYDKNEIRSSDREPDYWFDK

-857 KNEVIE
+857 
-863 EVKEDRPSDKT
+863 
-874 PDYWYDKNEIR
+874 
-885 PSDREPDYW
+885 
-894 YNRNVVEAEE
+894 RNVVEAEE

-946 DKNEIRPSD
+946 DNKEIRPSDREPSYWYDKNEIRPSD
-955 RELSYWYDKNE
+955 LEPSYWYDKNE
-966 PVASEPVVEEAKSDR
+966 PEACEPVVEEAKSDR
-981 PSDKTPDYWYGRNE
+981 SSDKTPDYWYGRNE

-1024 IEVIK
+1024 VEVIK

-1071 EPVIEKQPEEVKVE
+1071 EPVIEKQPEEVKLE

-1110 DSERRASDEDPEYWY
+1110 DSERRASDE
-1125 GDSEPVIEKQP
+1125 EPK
-1136 EEVKVEE
+1136 
-1143 PVYEFKGERASNFEP
+1143 
-1158 EHWYHLAKIDS
+1158 
-1169 ERRASDEDPE
+1169 
-1179 YWYGD
+1179 
-1184 SEPVIE
+1184 
-1190 KQPEEVKVEEPVY
+1190 
-1203 EFKGERASNFEPEH
+1203 
-1217 WYHLA
+1217 
-1222 KIDSERRASDEDPEY
+1222 Y

-1276 IKKDEPTPLPEEG
+1276 IKKDEATPLPEEG

-1301 DKSDISEVASM
+1301 NKSDISEVASM

-1348 TNQAMIV
+1348 TNQATIV

-1399 DTTKK
+1399 DTSKK

>member
-14 WALSLIVMVA
+14 WALSLIVVVA

-65 SQEWI
+65 SQGWI

-508 LVILFATFIAWCFRK
+508 LVLLFATFIAWCFRK

-675 EPIVEEVKSDRP
+675 EPVVEEVKSDRP

-932 TGEKASDEEPDYWY
+932 IGEKASDEEPDYWY

-955 RELSYWYDKNE
+955 REPSYWYDKNE

-1013 YWYDQNEPEPE
+1013 YWYDQNEPVPE

-1110 DSERRASDEDPEYWY
+1110 DSERRASDEE
-1125 GDSEPVIEKQP
+1125 
-1136 EEVKVEE
+1136 
-1143 PVYEFKGERASNFEP
+1143 
-1158 EHWYHLAKIDS
+1158 
-1169 ERRASDEDPE
+1169 
-1179 YWYGD
+1179 
-1184 SEPVIE
+1184 
-1190 KQPEEVKVEEPVY
+1190 
-1203 EFKGERASNFEPEH
+1203 
-1217 WYHLA
+1217 
-1222 KIDSERRASDEDPEY
+1222 PEY

-1355 TPMLQGQGSNK
+1355 TPMLQGQGLNK

>member
-14 WALSLIVMVA
+14 WALSLIVVVA

-65 SQEWI
+65 PQEWI

-174 SGLSGIPV
+174 SGLYGIPV

-508 LVILFATFIAWCFRK
+508 LVLLFATFIAWCFRK
-523 PGAVKRANKAREKY
+523 PGAVKRANRAREKY

-675 EPIVEEVKSDRP
+675 EPVVEEAKSDRP

-702 PIQQPVI
+702 PIQQPII

-765 KTPDYWYNRNKLKE
+765 KTPDYWYNRNKVKE

-784 DVVVDEKATVFVA
+784 DVVIDEKATVFVA

-816 EPFNLIPVEEAGEKA
+816 EPFNLIPVEEAGDKA

-885 PSDREPDYW
+885 PSDCEPDYW

-919 LNPENLTPVCEEG
+919 LNPENLTPVREEG

-955 RELSYWYDKNE
+955 REPSYWYDKNE

-1013 YWYDQNEPEPE
+1013 YWYDQNEPVPE

-1110 DSERRASDEDPEYWY
+1110 DSERRASDEE
-1125 GDSEPVIEKQP
+1125 
-1136 EEVKVEE
+1136 
-1143 PVYEFKGERASNFEP
+1143 
-1158 EHWYHLAKIDS
+1158 
-1169 ERRASDEDPE
+1169 
-1179 YWYGD
+1179 
-1184 SEPVIE
+1184 
-1190 KQPEEVKVEEPVY
+1190 
-1203 EFKGERASNFEPEH
+1203 
-1217 WYHLA
+1217 
-1222 KIDSERRASDEDPEY
+1222 PEY

-1348 TNQAMIV
+1348 TNQATIV
-1355 TPMLQGQGSNK
+1355 TPMLQGQGLNK

>member
-24 LIFFSVPY
+24 LFFFSVPY

-65 SQEWI
+65 SQGWI

-144 MIAVFVPSIRLSM
+144 MIAVFVPSIRLSL

-213 EEDEDELLAQEQ
+213 EDEDELLAQEQ

-230 GAPVTVEQ
+230 NAPVAVEQ
-238 VNAEQKVEQ
+238 VNVEQKVEQ

-283 FTLIALIAIAIPPV
+283 FMLIALIAIAIPPV
-297 RHFLTDHITSIGYW
+297 RHFLTDHITPIGYW

-318 IGLVWFYVGYVLVM
+318 IGYVWFYVGYALIM

-337 LSAWFASIGYKK
+337 LSALFASIGYKK

-441 SYGRFAMFKSLASFV
+441 SYGRFAMFKTLASFV
-456 DPVNEVLDR
+456 EPVNKFIDR

-482 IGSHAF
+482 IGSHSF

-508 LVILFATFIAWCFRK
+508 LVLLFATFIAWCFRK

-664 YWYDKNEPVAS
+664 YWYDKNEPVAC
-675 EPIVEEVKSDRP
+675 EPVVEEVKFDRP
-687 SDKTPDYWYDRNFVL
+687 SDKTPDYWYDRNFVS

-765 KTPDYWYNRNKLKE
+765 KTPDYWYNRNKVKE
-779 VKDDL
+779 IKDES

-816 EPFNLIPVEEAGEKA
+816 EPFNLIPVEEAGDKA
-831 SDKAPNYWYDK
+831 SDKVPNYWYDK
-842 NEIRPSDREPDYWYD
+842 NEIRS
-857 KNEVIE
+857 
-863 EVKEDRPSDKT
+863 
-874 PDYWYDKNEIR
+874 
-885 PSDREPDYW
+885 SDREPDYW

-919 LNPENLTPVCEEG
+919 LNPDNLTPVCEEEI
-932 TGEKASDEEPDYWY
+932 GEKASDEEPDYWY

-955 RELSYWYDKNE
+955 REPSYWYDKNE
-966 PVASEPVVEEAKSDR
+966 PEACEPVVEETKSDRSSDKTPDYWYDKNEVIEEVKEDR

-1029 EIRPSDREP
+1029 EIRPSDCEP

-1049 QEPVVKELRPSDRE
+1049 QEPVVKELRSSDRE

-1071 EPVIEKQPEEVKVE
+1071 EPVVEKQPEEVKLE

-1110 DSERRASDEDPEYWY
+1110 DSERRASDEE
-1125 GDSEPVIEKQP
+1125 
-1136 EEVKVEE
+1136 
-1143 PVYEFKGERASNFEP
+1143 
-1158 EHWYHLAKIDS
+1158 
-1169 ERRASDEDPE
+1169 
-1179 YWYGD
+1179 
-1184 SEPVIE
+1184 
-1190 KQPEEVKVEEPVY
+1190 
-1203 EFKGERASNFEPEH
+1203 
-1217 WYHLA
+1217 
-1222 KIDSERRASDEDPEY
+1222 PEY

-1257 PEPIEDAG
+1257 PEPIEEAG

-1289 EVKPVVVAPVKL
+1289 EVKPVVVVPVKL
-1301 DKSDISEVASM
+1301 NKSDISEVASM
-1312 DNIKPVEARVV
+1312 DNIKPVEARIV

-1355 TPMLQGQGSNK
+1355 TPMLQGQGLNK

-1399 DTTKK
+1399 DTPKK